1 MDLAHYGV
9 KRKSGRYPWGSG
21 KDPHQHSGDLL
32 STIKD
37 LKAKGLSETEIAKGL
52 GMTTTQLRAQKS
64 IAKNEKRKADVAMV
78 ARLKEKGMSNTAIGR
93 RMGINES
100 SVRALLDPTLK
111 ERAGSTEALA
121 KELKKQVGKDGL
133 LDVGLGVEVNMGV
146 TSTKM
151 KTATAM
157 LEAEGYHVHKVKVT
171 QQTTGK
177 QTEMKV
183 LVPPGMDYK
192 TVLAKRGEIKAPGV
206 NVEDRGRT
214 VYGIEKPA
222 PVSSKRLKV
231 RYGPEGGT
239 DMDGVIEL
247 RRNVKDLSLGGSNY
261 AQVRISVDGT
271 HYLKG
276 MAMYSDDLPKG
287 YDIRFNTNKKPT
299 GNKLDALK
307 PMKDDPAN
315 PFGAVIRKQMHYTDS
330 NGRKKLSSIN
340 IVNDEGTWGDWSKTL
355 SSQFLSKQP
364 VSLAKQQLKAARDKR
379 KAELEEI
386 MSLTNPAV
394 KKKLLQSFA
403 DSVDSDAVDLKAASL
418 PRQASQV
425 ILPVPK
431 MKPTEVYAP
440 NFKHGEKVVLVRHP
454 HGGRF
459 EIPELTVNNKNPHA
473 RKSIGTKVK
482 DAIGIHPKVA
492 ERLSGADFDGDS
504 VLVIPNNSGKVKTAP
519 ALKGLKDFD
528 PKVMYPKYEG
538 MTPMTKKR
546 TQLEMGKIS
555 NLITDMTIAGANQ
568 SEIARAVRHS
578 MVVIDAEKHK
588 LNYKQSEIDNG
599 IDALKKKYQGSST
612 GGAASLISRA
622 GSTAY
627 LPERKP
633 RSASKGGPI
642 DKKTGR
648 KVWEETGRTFNK
660 PIFDKND
667 PEKIVGWKTERSIT
681 KSSKLAETNDA
692 FSLVSK
698 NGSTIETVYANHSNE
713 LKAMANEARKAT
725 LAIPSV
731 RKNPQAA
738 KTYAP
743 EVKSLKA
750 KVNEALRNK
759 PRERQ
764 AQVLADAVVRAKKQA
779 DPTLAKDKER
789 MSKVRRQALAE
800 ARSRTGAG
808 KKPFSITPEEWR
820 AIQEGAISQ
829 AALNKV
835 LELADESVVRE
846 LATPRS
852 QPKVSSSMVSR
863 AKAMSSRGKTAAE
876 IAEALGI
883 STTSVHRALEEG

>member
-1 MDLAHYGV
+1 MDLVHYGV

-37 LKAKGLSETEIAKGL
+37 LKAKGLTETEIAKGL

-64 IAKNEKRKADVAMV
+64 IAKNEKRKADAAMV

-121 KELKKQVGKDGL
+121 KELKKSVGKDGL
-133 LDVGLGVEVNMGV
+133 VDVGLGVETNLGV
-146 TSTKM
+146 TGTKL

-192 TVLAKRGEIKAPGV
+192 TVLARRGEIKAPGV

-214 VYGIEKPA
+214 VYGIEKPTA
-222 PVSSKRLKV
+222 ISSKRLKV

-247 RRNVKDLSLGGSNY
+247 RRGVKDLSLGGSNY
-261 AQVRISVDGT
+261 AQVRISIDGT
-271 HYLKG
+271 HFLKG
-276 MAMYSDDLPKG
+276 MAMYSDDIPKG
-287 YDIRFNTNKKPT
+287 YDIRFNTNKKKT
-299 GNKLDALK
+299 DNKLDALK

-315 PFGAVIRKQMHYTDS
+315 PFGAVIRKQMHYES
-330 NGRKKLSSIN
+330 GGKKKLSGIN

-364 VSLAKQQLKAARDKR
+364 VSLAKQQLQKVRDKR
-379 KAELEEI
+379 KAEFEEI
-386 MSLTNPAV
+386 MALTNPAV

-403 DSVDSDAVDLKAASL
+403 DSCDSDAVDLKAASL

-459 EIPELTVNNKNPHA
+459 EIPELTVNNKDPHA
-473 RKSIGTKVK
+473 RRSIGSKVK

-504 VLVIPNNSGKVKTAP
+504 VLCIPNNSGKVKTSP

-528 PKVMYPKYEG
+528 PKATYPKYKG
-538 MTPMTKKR
+538 MIPMSKER

-555 NLITDMTIAGANQ
+555 NLITDMTIAGATQ

-578 MVVIDAEKHK
+578 MVVIDAHKHE

-599 IDALKKKYQGSST
+599 IGALKKKYQGGTT

-627 LPERKP
+627 LPERKA

-648 KVWEETGRTFNK
+648 KVWEETGRTYKK
-660 PIFDKND
+660 PVFDKND
-667 PEKIVGWKTERSIT
+667 PTKVVEWKTERSIT
-681 KSSKLAETNDA
+681 KSSKLAEAHDA

-698 NGSTIETVYANHSNE
+698 NGSTIETVYANHSNA

-725 LAIPSV
+725 LKIPSV

-738 KTYAP
+738 KSYAP

-750 KVNEALRNK
+750 KINEGLRNK

-764 AQVLADAVVRAKKQA
+764 AQVLADAVVRAKKQD
-779 DPTLAKDKER
+779 DPSLAKDKER

-800 ARSRTGAG
+800 ARARTGAG
-808 KKPFSITPEEWR
+808 KKPFLLTPKEWR
-820 AIQEGAISQ
+820 AIQEGAVSQ
-829 AALNKV
+829 AMLNKV
-835 LELADESVVRE
+835 LEMADETNVRE

-852 QPKVSSSMVSR
+852 TPKISSSMISR

>member
-64 IAKNEKRKADVAMV
+64 IAKNEKRKADAAMV

-121 KELKKQVGKDGL
+121 KALKKSVGKDGL
-133 LDVGLGVEVNMGV
+133 VDVGLGVETNLGV
-146 TSTKM
+146 TGTKL

-192 TVLAKRGEIKAPGV
+192 TVLARRGEIKAPGV

-214 VYGIEKPA
+214 VYGIEKPTA
-222 PVSSKRLKV
+222 ISSKRLKV

-247 RRNVKDLSLGGSNY
+247 RRGVKDLSLGGSNY
-261 AQVRISVDGT
+261 AQVRISIDGT
-271 HYLKG
+271 HFLKG
-276 MAMYSDDLPKG
+276 MAMYSDDIPKG
-287 YDIRFNTNKKPT
+287 YDIRFNTNKKKT
-299 GNKLDALK
+299 DNKLDALK

-315 PFGAVIRKQMHYTDS
+315 PFGAVIRKQMHYES
-330 NGRKKLSSIN
+330 GGKKKLSGIN

-364 VSLAKQQLKAARDKR
+364 VSLAKQQLQKVRDKR
-379 KAELEEI
+379 KAEFEEI
-386 MSLTNPAV
+386 MALTNPAV

-403 DSVDSDAVDLKAASL
+403 DSCDSDAVDLKAASL

-459 EIPELTVNNKNPHA
+459 EIPELTVNNKDPHA
-473 RKSIGTKVK
+473 RRSIGSKVK

-504 VLVIPNNSGKVKTAP
+504 VLCIPNNSGKVKTSP

-528 PKVMYPKYEG
+528 PKATYPKYKG
-538 MTPMTKKR
+538 MTPMSKER

-555 NLITDMTIAGANQ
+555 NLITDMTIAGATQ

-578 MVVIDAEKHK
+578 MVVIDAHKHE

-599 IDALKKKYQGSST
+599 IGALKKKYQGGTT

-627 LPERKP
+627 LPERKA

-648 KVWEETGRTFNK
+648 KVWEETGRTYKK

-667 PEKIVGWKTERSIT
+667 PTKVVEWTTERSIT
-681 KSSKLAETNDA
+681 KSSKLAEAHDA

-698 NGSTIETVYANHSNE
+698 NGSTIETVYANHSNS

-725 LAIPSV
+725 LKIPSV

-738 KTYAP
+738 KAYAP

-750 KVNEALRNK
+750 KINEGLRNK

-779 DPTLAKDKER
+779 DPSLAKDKER
-789 MSKVRRQALAE
+789 MSKIRRQALAE
-800 ARSRTGAG
+800 ARARTGAG
-808 KKPFSITPEEWR
+808 KKPFLLTPKEWR
-820 AIQEGAISQ
+820 AIQEGAVSQ
-829 AALNKV
+829 AMLNKV
-835 LELADESVVRE
+835 LEMADETNVRE

-852 QPKVSSSMVSR
+852 TPKISSSMISR

>member
-64 IAKNEKRKADVAMV
+64 IAKNEKRKADAAMV

-121 KELKKQVGKDGL
+121 KELKKSVGKDGL
-133 LDVGLGVEVNMGV
+133 VDVGLGVETNLGV
-146 TSTKM
+146 TGTKL

-192 TVLAKRGEIKAPGV
+192 TVLARRGEIKAPGV

-214 VYGIEKPA
+214 VYGIEKPTA
-222 PVSSKRLKV
+222 ISSKRLKV

-247 RRNVKDLSLGGSNY
+247 RRGVKDLSLGGSNY
-261 AQVRISVDGT
+261 AQVRISIDGT
-271 HYLKG
+271 HFLKG
-276 MAMYSDDLPKG
+276 MAMYSDDIPKG
-287 YDIRFNTNKKPT
+287 YDIRFNTNKKKT
-299 GNKLDALK
+299 DNKLDALK

-315 PFGAVIRKQMHYTDS
+315 PFGAVIRKQMHYES
-330 NGRKKLSSIN
+330 GGKKKLSGIN

-364 VSLAKQQLKAARDKR
+364 VSLAKQQLQKVRDKR
-379 KAELEEI
+379 KAEFEEI
-386 MSLTNPAV
+386 MALTNPAV

-403 DSVDSDAVDLKAASL
+403 DSCDSDAVDLKAASL

-459 EIPELTVNNKNPHA
+459 EIPELTVNNKDPHA
-473 RKSIGTKVK
+473 RRSIGTKVK

-504 VLVIPNNSGKVKTAP
+504 VLCIPNNSGKVKTSP

-528 PKVMYPKYEG
+528 PKASYPKYKG
-538 MTPMTKKR
+538 MIPMSKER

-555 NLITDMTIAGANQ
+555 NLITDMTIAGATQ

-578 MVVIDAEKHK
+578 MVVIDAHKHE

-599 IDALKKKYQGSST
+599 IGALKKKYQGGTT

-627 LPERKP
+627 LPERKA

-648 KVWEETGRTFNK
+648 KVWEETGRTYKK
-660 PIFDKND
+660 PVFDKND
-667 PEKIVGWKTERSIT
+667 PTKVVEWKTERSIT
-681 KSSKLAETNDA
+681 KSSKLAETHDA

-698 NGSTIETVYANHSNE
+698 NGSTIETVYANHSNA

-725 LAIPSV
+725 LKIPSV

-738 KTYAP
+738 KAYAP

-750 KVNEALRNK
+750 KINEGLGSK

-779 DPTLAKDKER
+779 DPSLAKDKER

-800 ARSRTGAG
+800 ARARTGAG
-808 KKPFSITPEEWR
+808 KKPFLLTPKEWR
-820 AIQEGAISQ
+820 AIQEGAVSQ
-829 AALNKV
+829 AMLNKV
-835 LELADESVVRE
+835 LEMANETNVRE

-852 QPKVSSSMVSR
+852 TPKISSSMISR

>member
-64 IAKNEKRKADVAMV
+64 IAKNEKRKADAAMV

-121 KELKKQVGKDGL
+121 KELKKSVGKDGL
-133 LDVGLGVEVNMGV
+133 VDVGLGVETNLGV
-146 TSTKM
+146 TGTKL

-192 TVLAKRGEIKAPGV
+192 TVLARRGEIKAPGV

-214 VYGIEKPA
+214 VYGIEKPT
-222 PVSSKRLKV
+222 PISSKRLKV

-247 RRNVKDLSLGGSNY
+247 RRGVKDLSLGGSNY
-261 AQVRISVDGT
+261 AQVRISIDGT
-271 HYLKG
+271 HFLKG
-276 MAMYSDDLPKG
+276 MAMYSDDIPKG
-287 YDIRFNTNKKPT
+287 YDIRFNTNKKKT
-299 GNKLDALK
+299 DNKLDALK

-315 PFGAVIRKQMHYTDS
+315 PFGAVIRKQMHYES
-330 NGRKKLSSIN
+330 GGKKKLSGIN

-364 VSLAKQQLKAARDKR
+364 VSLAKQQLQKVRDKR
-379 KAELEEI
+379 KAEFEEI
-386 MSLTNPAV
+386 MALTNPAV

-403 DSVDSDAVDLKAASL
+403 DSCDSDAVDLKAASL

-459 EIPELTVNNKNPHA
+459 EIPELTVNNKDPHA
-473 RKSIGTKVK
+473 RRSIGSKVK

-504 VLVIPNNSGKVKTAP
+504 VLCIPNNSGKVKTSP

-528 PKVMYPKYEG
+528 PKATYPKYKG
-538 MTPMTKKR
+538 MVPMSKER

-555 NLITDMTIAGANQ
+555 NLITDMTIAGATQ

-578 MVVIDAEKHK
+578 MVVIDAHKHE

-599 IDALKKKYQGSST
+599 IGALKKKYQGGTT

-627 LPERKP
+627 LPERKA

-648 KVWEETGRTFNK
+648 KVWEETGRTYKK

-667 PEKIVGWKTERSIT
+667 PTKVVEWKTERSIT
-681 KSSKLAETNDA
+681 KSSKLAEAHDA

-698 NGSTIETVYANHSNE
+698 NGSTIETVYANHSNA

-725 LAIPSV
+725 LKIPSV

-738 KTYAP
+738 KAYAP

-750 KVNEALRNK
+750 KINEGLRNK

-779 DPTLAKDKER
+779 DPSLAKDKER

-800 ARSRTGAG
+800 ARARTGAG
-808 KKPFSITPEEWR
+808 KKPFLLTPKEWR
-820 AIQEGAISQ
+820 AIQEGAVSQ
-829 AALNKV
+829 AMLNKV
-835 LELADESVVRE
+835 LEMADETNVRE

-852 QPKVSSSMVSR
+852 TPKISSSMISR

>member
-157 LEAEGYHVHKVKVT
+157 LEAEGYHVHKVKVQ

-177 QTEMKV
+177 FTEMKV

-206 NVEDRGRT
+206 NIEDRGRT
-214 VYGIEKPA
+214 VYGIEKPTA
-222 PVSSKRLKV
+222 VSSKRLKV
-231 RYGPEGGT
+231 RYGNEGGS

-261 AQVRISVDGT
+261 AQVRISIDGT
-271 HYLKG
+271 HFLKG

-315 PFGAVIRKQMHYTDS
+315 PFGAVIRRQMHYES
-330 NGRKKLSSIN
+330 NGKKKLSAIN

-379 KAELEEI
+379 KAEFEEI
-386 MSLTNPAV
+386 MALTNPSV

-431 MKPTEVYAP
+431 MKTTEVYAP

-473 RKSIGTKVK
+473 RKAIGTKVK

-504 VLVIPNNSGKVKTAP
+504 VLVIPNNSGKVKTSP
-519 ALKGLKDFD
+519 ALKGLNGFD
-528 PKVMYPKYEG
+528 PKVMYPEYPG
-538 MTPMTKKR
+538 MKLMTSKQ
-546 TQLEMGKIS
+546 TQLKMGEVS
-555 NLITDMTIAGANQ
+555 NLITDMTIKGATQ

-578 MVVIDAEKHK
+578 MVVIDAEKHH

-599 IDALKKKYQGSST
+599 IAALKKKYQGRANA
-612 GGAASLISRA
+612 GAATLISRA
-622 GSTAY
+622 SSKVY
-627 LPERKP
+627 VPDRKP
-633 RSASKGGPI
+633 RSASKGGGI

-648 KVWEETGRTFNK
+648 KIWEETGKTYKK
-660 PIFDKND
+660 PVFGEDG
-667 PEKIVGWKTERSIT
+667 ETIVGWKTEKSIL
-681 KSSKLAETNDA
+681 KSKKLAETNNA

-698 NGSTIETVYANHSNE
+698 DGSTIETVYADHSNA

-725 LAIPSV
+725 LSIPSV

-764 AQVLADAVVRAKKQA
+764 AQVLADAVVRAKKQD

-789 MSKVRRQALAE
+789 LKKVRRQALAE

-808 KKPFSITPEEWR
+808 KKPFSITPREWR
-820 AIQEGAISQ
+820 AIQEGAVSQ

-846 LATPRS
+846 LATPRA
-852 QPKVSSSMVSR
+852 QPKISSSMVSR

>member
-32 STIKD
+32 SAIKD

-157 LEAEGYHVHKVKVT
+157 LEAEGYHVHKVKVQ

-177 QTEMKV
+177 FTEMKV

-206 NVEDRGRT
+206 NIEDRGRT
-214 VYGIEKPA
+214 VYGIEKPTA
-222 PVSSKRLKV
+222 VSSKRLKV
-231 RYGPEGGT
+231 RYGNEGGA

-261 AQVRISVDGT
+261 AQVRISIDGT
-271 HYLKG
+271 HFLKG

-315 PFGAVIRKQMHYTDS
+315 PFGAVIRRQMHYES
-330 NGRKKLSSIN
+330 NGKKKLSAIN

-379 KAELEEI
+379 KAEFEEI
-386 MSLTNPAV
+386 MALTNPSV

-431 MKPTEVYAP
+431 MKTTEVYAP

-473 RKSIGTKVK
+473 RKTIGTKVK

-504 VLVIPNNSGKVKTAP
+504 VLVIPNNSGKVKTSP
-519 ALKGLKDFD
+519 ALKGLNGFD
-528 PKVMYPKYEG
+528 PKAMYPEYPG
-538 MTPMTKKR
+538 MKRMTSKQ
-546 TQLEMGKIS
+546 TQLKMGEVS
-555 NLITDMTIAGANQ
+555 NLITDMTIKGATQ

-578 MVVIDAEKHK
+578 MVVIDAEKHH

-599 IDALKKKYQGSST
+599 IAALKKKYQGRANA
-612 GGAASLISRA
+612 GAATLISRA
-622 GSTAY
+622 SSKVY
-627 LPERKP
+627 VPDRKP
-633 RSASKGGPI
+633 RSASKGGGI

-648 KVWEETGRTFNK
+648 KVWEETGKTYNK
-660 PIFDKND
+660 PVFGEDG
-667 PEKIVGWKTERSIT
+667 ETIVGWKTEKSIL
-681 KSSKLAETNDA
+681 KSKKLAETHDA

-698 NGSTIETVYANHSNE
+698 DGSTIETVYANHSNE

-725 LAIPSV
+725 LTIPSV

-779 DPTLAKDKER
+779 DPTLVKDKER
-789 MSKVRRQALAE
+789 IKKVRRQALAE

-808 KKPFSITPEEWR
+808 KKPFSITPQEWR

>member
-37 LKAKGLSETEIAKGL
+37 LKANGLSETEIAKGL

-64 IAKNEKRKADVAMV
+64 IAKNEKRKADAAMV

-100 SVRALLDPTLK
+100 SVRALLDPALK

-121 KELKKQVGKDGL
+121 KELKKSVGKDGL
-133 LDVGLGVEVNMGV
+133 VDVGLGVETNLGV
-146 TSTKM
+146 TGTKL

-192 TVLAKRGEIKAPGV
+192 TVLARRGEIKAPGV

-214 VYGIEKPA
+214 VYGIEKPTA
-222 PVSSKRLKV
+222 ISSNRLKV

-239 DMDGVIEL
+239 DMDGIIEL
-247 RRNVKDLSLGGSNY
+247 RRGVKDLSLGGSNY
-261 AQVRISVDGT
+261 AQVRISIDGT
-271 HYLKG
+271 HFLKG
-276 MAMYSDDLPKG
+276 MAMYSDDIPKG
-287 YDIRFNTNKKPT
+287 YDIRFNTNKKKT
-299 GNKLDALK
+299 DNKLDALK

-315 PFGAVIRKQMHYTDS
+315 PFGAVIRKQMHYES
-330 NGRKKLSSIN
+330 GGKKKLSGIN

-364 VSLAKQQLKAARDKR
+364 VSLAKQQLQKVRDKR
-379 KAELEEI
+379 KAEFEEI
-386 MSLTNPAV
+386 MALTNPAV

-403 DSVDSDAVDLKAASL
+403 DSCDSDAVDLKAASL

-459 EIPELTVNNKNPHA
+459 EIPELTVNNKDPHA
-473 RKSIGTKVK
+473 RRSIGSKVK

-504 VLVIPNNSGKVKTAP
+504 VLCIPNNSGKVKTSP

-528 PKVMYPKYEG
+528 PKAMYPKYKG
-538 MTPMTKKR
+538 MTPMSKER

-555 NLITDMTIAGANQ
+555 NLITDMTIAGATQ

-578 MVVIDAEKHK
+578 MVVIDAHKHE

-599 IDALKKKYQGSST
+599 IGALKKKYQGGTT

-622 GSTAY
+622 GSTVY
-627 LPERKP
+627 LPERKA

-642 DKKTGR
+642 DKKTGH
-648 KVWEETGRTFNK
+648 KVWEETGRTYNK

-667 PEKIVGWKTERSIT
+667 PTKVVEWKTERSIT
-681 KSSKLAETNDA
+681 KSSKLAETHDA

-698 NGSTIETVYANHSNE
+698 NGSTIETVYANHSNS

-725 LAIPSV
+725 LKIPSV

-743 EVKSLKA
+743 EVKALKA
-750 KVNEALRNK
+750 KINEGLRNK

-779 DPTLAKDKER
+779 DPSLAKDKER

-800 ARSRTGAG
+800 ARARTGAG
-808 KKPFSITPEEWR
+808 KKPFLITPKEWR
-820 AIQEGAISQ
+820 AIQEGATSQ
-829 AALNKV
+829 AMLNKV
-835 LELADESVVRE
+835 LEMADETNVRE

-852 QPKVSSSMVSR
+852 TPKISSSMISR

>member
-64 IAKNEKRKADVAMV
+64 IAKNEKRKADAAMV

-93 RMGINES
+93 RMGINEC

-121 KELKKQVGKDGL
+121 KELKKSVGKDGL
-133 LDVGLGVEVNMGV
+133 VDVGLGVETNLGV
-146 TSTKM
+146 TGTKL

-192 TVLAKRGEIKAPGV
+192 TVLARRGEIKAPGV

-214 VYGIEKPA
+214 VYGIEKPTA
-222 PVSSKRLKV
+222 ISSKRLKV

-247 RRNVKDLSLGGSNY
+247 RRGVKDLSLGGSNY
-261 AQVRISVDGT
+261 AQVRISIDGT
-271 HYLKG
+271 HFLKG
-276 MAMYSDDLPKG
+276 MAMYSDDIPKG
-287 YDIRFNTNKKPT
+287 YDIRFNTNKKKT
-299 GNKLDALK
+299 DNKLDALK

-315 PFGAVIRKQMHYTDS
+315 PFGAVIRKQMHYES
-330 NGRKKLSSIN
+330 GGKKKLSGIN

-364 VSLAKQQLKAARDKR
+364 VSLAKQQLQKVRDKR
-379 KAELEEI
+379 KAEFEEI
-386 MSLTNPAV
+386 MALTNPAV

-403 DSVDSDAVDLKAASL
+403 DSCDSDAVDLKAASL

-459 EIPELTVNNKNPHA
+459 EIPELTVNNKDPHA
-473 RKSIGTKVK
+473 RRSIGSKVK

-504 VLVIPNNSGKVKTAP
+504 VLCIPNNSGKVKTSP

-528 PKVMYPKYEG
+528 PKAMYPKYKG
-538 MTPMTKKR
+538 MTPMSKER

-555 NLITDMTIAGANQ
+555 NLITDMTIAGATQ

-578 MVVIDAEKHK
+578 MVVIDAHKHE

-599 IDALKKKYQGSST
+599 IGALKKKYQGGTT

-627 LPERKP
+627 LPERKA

-648 KVWEETGRTFNK
+648 KVWEETGRTYKK

-667 PEKIVGWKTERSIT
+667 PTKVVEWKTERSIT
-681 KSSKLAETNDA
+681 KSSKLAETHDA

-698 NGSTIETVYANHSNE
+698 NGSTIETVYANHSNS

-725 LAIPSV
+725 LKIPSV

-743 EVKSLKA
+743 EVKALKA
-750 KVNEALRNK
+750 KINEGLRNK

-779 DPTLAKDKER
+779 DPSLTKDKER

-800 ARSRTGAG
+800 ARARTGAG
-808 KKPFSITPEEWR
+808 KKPFLLTPKEWR
-820 AIQEGAISQ
+820 AIQEGAVSQ
-829 AALNKV
+829 AMLNKV
-835 LELADESVVRE
+835 LEMADETNVRE

-852 QPKVSSSMVSR
+852 TPKISSSMISR

>member
-64 IAKNEKRKADVAMV
+64 IAKNEKRKADAAMV

-121 KELKKQVGKDGL
+121 KELKKSVGKDGL
-133 LDVGLGVEVNMGV
+133 VDVGLGVETNLGV
-146 TSTKM
+146 TGTKL

-192 TVLAKRGEIKAPGV
+192 TVLARRGEIKAPGV

-214 VYGIEKPA
+214 VYGIEKPTA
-222 PVSSKRLKV
+222 ISSKRLKV

-247 RRNVKDLSLGGSNY
+247 RRGVKDLSLGGSNY
-261 AQVRISVDGT
+261 AQVRISIDGT
-271 HYLKG
+271 HFLKG
-276 MAMYSDDLPKG
+276 MAMYSDDIPKG
-287 YDIRFNTNKKPT
+287 YDIRFNTNKKKT
-299 GNKLDALK
+299 DNKLDALK

-315 PFGAVIRKQMHYTDS
+315 PFGAVIRKQMHYES
-330 NGRKKLSSIN
+330 GGKKKLSGIN

-364 VSLAKQQLKAARDKR
+364 VSLAKQQLQKVRDKR
-379 KAELEEI
+379 KAEFEEI
-386 MSLTNPAV
+386 MALTNPAV

-403 DSVDSDAVDLKAASL
+403 DSCDSDAVDLKAASL

-459 EIPELTVNNKNPHA
+459 EIPELTVNNKDPHA
-473 RKSIGTKVK
+473 RRSIGSKVK

-504 VLVIPNNSGKVKTAP
+504 VLCIPNNSGKVKTSP

-528 PKVMYPKYEG
+528 PKASYPKYKG
-538 MTPMTKKR
+538 MTPMSKER

-555 NLITDMTIAGANQ
+555 NLITDMTIAGATQ

-578 MVVIDAEKHK
+578 MVVIDAHKHE

-599 IDALKKKYQGSST
+599 IGALKKKYQGGTT

-627 LPERKP
+627 LPERKA

-648 KVWEETGRTFNK
+648 KVWEETGRTYKK
-660 PIFDKND
+660 PVFDKND
-667 PEKIVGWKTERSIT
+667 PTKVVEWKTERSIT
-681 KSSKLAETNDA
+681 KSSKLAETHDA

-698 NGSTIETVYANHSNE
+698 NGSTIETVYANHSNS

-725 LAIPSV
+725 LKIPSV

-738 KTYAP
+738 KAYAP

-750 KVNEALRNK
+750 KINEGLRNK

-779 DPTLAKDKER
+779 DPSLAKDKER

-800 ARSRTGAG
+800 ARARTGAG
-808 KKPFSITPEEWR
+808 KKPFLLTPKEWR
-820 AIQEGAISQ
+820 AIQEGAVSQ
-829 AALNKV
+829 AMLNKV
-835 LELADESVVRE
+835 LEMADETNVRE

-852 QPKVSSSMVSR
+852 TPKISSSMIGR

>member
-64 IAKNEKRKADVAMV
+64 IAKNEKRKADAAMV

-121 KELKKQVGKDGL
+121 KELKKSVGKDGL
-133 LDVGLGVEVNMGV
+133 VDVGLGVETNLGV
-146 TSTKM
+146 TGTKL

-192 TVLAKRGEIKAPGV
+192 TVLARRGEIKAPGV

-214 VYGIEKPA
+214 VYGIEKPTA
-222 PVSSKRLKV
+222 ISSKRLKV

-247 RRNVKDLSLGGSNY
+247 RRGVKDLSLGGSNY
-261 AQVRISVDGT
+261 AQVRISIDGT
-271 HYLKG
+271 HFLKG
-276 MAMYSDDLPKG
+276 MAMYSDDIPKG
-287 YDIRFNTNKKPT
+287 YDIRFNTNKKKT
-299 GNKLDALK
+299 DNKLDALK

-315 PFGAVIRKQMHYTDS
+315 PFGAVIRKQMHYES
-330 NGRKKLSSIN
+330 GGKKKLSGIN

-364 VSLAKQQLKAARDKR
+364 VSLAKQQLQKIRDKR
-379 KAELEEI
+379 KAEFEEI
-386 MSLTNPAV
+386 MALTNPAV

-403 DSVDSDAVDLKAASL
+403 DSCDSDAVDLKAASL

-459 EIPELTVNNKNPHA
+459 EIPELTVNNKDPHA
-473 RKSIGTKVK
+473 RRSIGSKVK

-504 VLVIPNNSGKVKTAP
+504 VLCIPNNSGKVKTSP

-528 PKVMYPKYEG
+528 PKARYPKYKG
-538 MTPMTKKR
+538 MIPMSKER

-555 NLITDMTIAGANQ
+555 NLITDMTIAGATQ

-578 MVVIDAEKHK
+578 MVVIDAHKHE

-599 IDALKKKYQGSST
+599 IAALKKKYQGGST

-627 LPERKP
+627 LPERKA

-648 KVWEETGRTFNK
+648 KVWEETGRTYKK

-667 PEKIVGWKTERSIT
+667 PTKVVEWKTERSIT
-681 KSSKLAETNDA
+681 KSSKLAETHDA

-698 NGSTIETVYANHSNE
+698 NGSTIETVYANHSNS

-725 LAIPSV
+725 LKIPSV

-743 EVKSLKA
+743 EVKALKA
-750 KVNEALRNK
+750 KINEGLRNK

-800 ARSRTGAG
+800 ARARTGAG
-808 KKPFSITPEEWR
+808 KKPFLITPKEWR

-829 AALNKV
+829 AMLNKV
-835 LELADESVVRE
+835 LEMADETNVRE

-852 QPKVSSSMVSR
+852 TPKISSSMISR

>member
-64 IAKNEKRKADVAMV
+64 IAKNEKRKADAAMV

-121 KELKKQVGKDGL
+121 KELKKSVGKDGL
-133 LDVGLGVEVNMGV
+133 VDVGLGVETNLGV
-146 TSTKM
+146 TGTKL

-192 TVLAKRGEIKAPGV
+192 TVLARRGEIKAPGV

-214 VYGIEKPA
+214 VYGIEKPTA
-222 PVSSKRLKV
+222 ISSKRLKV

-247 RRNVKDLSLGGSNY
+247 RRGVKDLSLGGSNY
-261 AQVRISVDGT
+261 AQVRISIDGT
-271 HYLKG
+271 HFLKG
-276 MAMYSDDLPKG
+276 MAMYSDDIPKG
-287 YDIRFNTNKKPT
+287 YDIRFNTNKKKT
-299 GNKLDALK
+299 DNKLDALK

-315 PFGAVIRKQMHYTDS
+315 PFGAVIRKQMHYES
-330 NGRKKLSSIN
+330 GGKKKLSGIN

-364 VSLAKQQLKAARDKR
+364 VSLAKQQLQKVRDKR
-379 KAELEEI
+379 KAEFEEI
-386 MSLTNPAV
+386 MALTNPAV

-403 DSVDSDAVDLKAASL
+403 DSCDSDAVDLKAASL

-459 EIPELTVNNKNPHA
+459 EIPELTVNNKDPHA
-473 RKSIGTKVK
+473 RRSIGSKVK

-504 VLVIPNNSGKVKTAP
+504 VLCIPNNSGKVKTSP

-528 PKVMYPKYEG
+528 PKATYPKYKG
-538 MTPMTKKR
+538 MIPMSKER

-555 NLITDMTIAGANQ
+555 NLITDMTIAGATQ

-578 MVVIDAEKHK
+578 MVVIDAHKHE

-599 IDALKKKYQGSST
+599 IGALKKKYQGGTT

-627 LPERKP
+627 LPERKA

-648 KVWEETGRTFNK
+648 KVWEETGRTYKK

-667 PEKIVGWKTERSIT
+667 PTKVVEWKTERSIT
-681 KSSKLAETNDA
+681 KSSKLAEAHDA

-698 NGSTIETVYANHSNE
+698 NGSTIETVYANHSNS

-725 LAIPSV
+725 LTIPSV

-738 KTYAP
+738 KAYAP

-750 KVNEALRNK
+750 KINEGLRNK

-779 DPTLAKDKER
+779 DPSLAKDKER

-800 ARSRTGAG
+800 ARARTGAG
-808 KKPFSITPEEWR
+808 KKPFLLTPKEWR
-820 AIQEGAISQ
+820 AIQEGAVSQ
-829 AALNKV
+829 AMLNKV
-835 LELADESVVRE
+835 LEMADENNIRE

-852 QPKVSSSMVSR
+852 TPKISSSMISR

>member
-32 STIKD
+32 STIKE

-151 KTATAM
+151 KTATTM

-206 NVEDRGRT
+206 NIEDGGRT
-214 VYGIEKPA
+214 VYGIEKPVA
-222 PVSSKRLKV
+222 VSSKRLKV

-239 DMDGVIEL
+239 DMDGVIEV
-247 RRNVKDLSLGGSNY
+247 RRGVKDLSLGSSNY

-276 MAMYSDDLPKG
+276 MAMYSDDIPKG
-287 YDIRFNTNKKPT
+287 YDLRFNTNKKPT

-307 PMKDDPAN
+307 KQTGDPAN
-315 PFGAVIRKQMHYTDS
+315 PFGSVIRKQLHYTDS
-330 NGRKKLSSIN
+330 NGKKKLSAMN

-364 VSLAKQQLKAARDKR
+364 VSLAKEQLKKVRDKR
-379 KAELEEI
+379 KAEFEEI
-386 MSLTNPAV
+386 MALTNPSV

-403 DSVDSDAVDLKAASL
+403 DSVDSDAVDLKAAAL

-431 MKPTEVYAP
+431 MKTTEVYAP

-473 RKSIGTKVK
+473 RKAIGTKVK

-504 VLVIPNNSGKVKTAP
+504 VLCIPNNSGKVKTSP

-528 PKVMYPKYEG
+528 PKAMYPGYEG
-538 MTPMTKKR
+538 MPEMSDKNK
-546 TQLEMGKIS
+546 QLKMGEVS
-555 NLITDMTIAGANQ
+555 NLITDMTIKGATQ

-578 MVVIDAEKHK
+578 MVVIDAQKHN

-599 IDALKKKYQGSST
+599 IPALKKKYQGKSN
-612 GGAASLISRA
+612 GGASTLISRA

-627 LPERKP
+627 LPDRKA

-642 DKKTGR
+642 DKRTGK
-648 KVWEETGRTFNK
+648 KVWEETGKTYKK
-660 PIFDKND
+660 PILDK
-667 PEKIVGWKTERSIT
+667 ETGETIGWKTEKSIV
-681 KSSKLAETNDA
+681 KSKKLAETDDA
-692 FSLVSK
+692 LSLVSK
-698 NGSTIETVYANHSNE
+698 DGSTIETVYANHSNE
-713 LKAMANEARKAT
+713 LKAMANAARKAT

-738 KTYAP
+738 KAYAP

-759 PRERQ
+759 PKERQ

-779 DPTLAKDKER
+779 DPSLAKDKER
-789 MSKVRRQALAE
+789 LSKVRRQALAE

-808 KKPFSITPEEWR
+808 KKPFVITPREWR
-820 AIQEGAISQ
+820 AIQEGAVSQ

-846 LATPRS
+846 LATPRA
-852 QPKVSSSMVSR
+852 QPKISSSMVSR

>member
-21 KDPHQHSGDLL
+21 KDPRQHSGDLL

-64 IAKNEKRKADVAMV
+64 IAKNEKRKADAAMV

-121 KELKKQVGKDGL
+121 KELKKSVGKDGL
-133 LDVGLGVEVNMGV
+133 VDVGLGVETNLGV
-146 TSTKM
+146 TGTKL

-192 TVLAKRGEIKAPGV
+192 TVLARRGEIKAPGV

-214 VYGIEKPA
+214 VYGIEKPTA
-222 PVSSKRLKV
+222 ISSKRLKV

-247 RRNVKDLSLGGSNY
+247 RRGVKDLSLGGSNY
-261 AQVRISVDGT
+261 AQVRISIDGT
-271 HYLKG
+271 HFLKG
-276 MAMYSDDLPKG
+276 MAMYSDDIPKG
-287 YDIRFNTNKKPT
+287 YDIRFNTNKKKT
-299 GNKLDALK
+299 DNKLDALK

-315 PFGAVIRKQMHYTDS
+315 PFGAVIRKQMHYES
-330 NGRKKLSSIN
+330 GGKKKLSGIN

-364 VSLAKQQLKAARDKR
+364 VSLAKQQLQKVRDKR
-379 KAELEEI
+379 KAEFEEI
-386 MSLTNPAV
+386 MALTNPAV

-403 DSVDSDAVDLKAASL
+403 DSCDSDAVDLKAASL

-459 EIPELTVNNKNPHA
+459 EIPELTVNNKDPHA
-473 RKSIGTKVK
+473 RRSIGSKVK

-504 VLVIPNNSGKVKTAP
+504 VLCIPNNSGKVKTSP

-528 PKVMYPKYEG
+528 PKAMYPKYKG
-538 MTPMTKKR
+538 MTPMSKER

-555 NLITDMTIAGANQ
+555 NLITDMTIAGATQ

-578 MVVIDAEKHK
+578 MVVIDAHKHE

-599 IDALKKKYQGSST
+599 IGALKKKYQGGTT

-627 LPERKP
+627 LPERKA

-648 KVWEETGRTFNK
+648 KVWEETGRTYKK
-660 PIFDKND
+660 PVFDKND
-667 PEKIVGWKTERSIT
+667 PTKVVEWKTERSIT
-681 KSSKLAETNDA
+681 KSSKLAETHDA

-698 NGSTIETVYANHSNE
+698 NGSTIETVYANHSNS

-725 LAIPSV
+725 LKIPSV

-738 KTYAP
+738 KAYAP

-750 KVNEALRNK
+750 KINEGLRNK

-779 DPTLAKDKER
+779 DPSLAKDKER

-800 ARSRTGAG
+800 ARARTGAG
-808 KKPFSITPEEWR
+808 KKPFLLTPKEWR
-820 AIQEGAISQ
+820 AIQEGAVSQ
-829 AALNKV
+829 AMLNKV
-835 LELADESVVRE
+835 LEMADETNVRE

-852 QPKVSSSMVSR
+852 TPKISSSMISR

>member
-64 IAKNEKRKADVAMV
+64 IAKNEKRKADAAMV

-121 KELKKQVGKDGL
+121 KELKKSVGKDGL
-133 LDVGLGVEVNMGV
+133 VDVGLGVETNLGV
-146 TSTKM
+146 TGTKL

-192 TVLAKRGEIKAPGV
+192 TVLARRGEIKAPGV

-214 VYGIEKPA
+214 AYGIEKPTA
-222 PVSSKRLKV
+222 ISSKRLKV

-247 RRNVKDLSLGGSNY
+247 RRGVKDLSLGGSNY
-261 AQVRISVDGT
+261 AQVRISIDGT
-271 HYLKG
+271 HFLKG
-276 MAMYSDDLPKG
+276 MAMYSDDIPKG
-287 YDIRFNTNKKPT
+287 YDIRFNTNKKKT
-299 GNKLDALK
+299 DNKLDALK

-315 PFGAVIRKQMHYTDS
+315 PFGAVIRKQMHYEA
-330 NGRKKLSSIN
+330 GGKKKLSGIN

-364 VSLAKQQLKAARDKR
+364 VSLAKQQLQKVRDKR
-379 KAELEEI
+379 KAEFEEI
-386 MSLTNPAV
+386 MALTNPAV

-403 DSVDSDAVDLKAASL
+403 DSCDSDAVDLKAASL

-459 EIPELTVNNKNPHA
+459 EIPELTVNNKDPHA
-473 RKSIGTKVK
+473 RRSIGSKVK

-504 VLVIPNNSGKVKTAP
+504 VLCIPNNSGKVKTSP

-528 PKVMYPKYEG
+528 PKVMYPKYKG
-538 MTPMTKKR
+538 MTPMSKER

-555 NLITDMTIAGANQ
+555 NLITDMTIAGATQ

-578 MVVIDAEKHK
+578 MVVIDAHKHE

-599 IDALKKKYQGSST
+599 IGALKKKYQGGTT

-627 LPERKP
+627 LPERKA

-648 KVWEETGRTFNK
+648 KVWEETGRTYKK
-660 PIFDKND
+660 PVFDKND
-667 PEKIVGWKTERSIT
+667 PTKVVEWKTERSIT
-681 KSSKLAETNDA
+681 KSSKLAETHDA

-698 NGSTIETVYANHSNE
+698 NGSTIETVYANHSNS

-725 LAIPSV
+725 LKIPSV

-738 KTYAP
+738 KAYAP

-750 KVNEALRNK
+750 KINEGLRNK

-779 DPTLAKDKER
+779 DPSLAKDKER

-800 ARSRTGAG
+800 ARARTGAG
-808 KKPFSITPEEWR
+808 KKPFLLTPKEWR
-820 AIQEGAISQ
+820 AIQEGAVSQ
-829 AALNKV
+829 AMLNKV
-835 LELADESVVRE
+835 LEMADETNVRE

-852 QPKVSSSMVSR
+852 TPKISSSMISR

>member
-64 IAKNEKRKADVAMV
+64 IAKNEKRKADAAMA

-121 KELKKQVGKDGL
+121 KELKKSVGKDGL
-133 LDVGLGVEVNMGV
+133 VDVGLGVETNLGV
-146 TSTKM
+146 TGTKL
-151 KTATAM
+151 KTATSM

-192 TVLAKRGEIKAPGV
+192 TVLARRGEIKAPGV

-214 VYGIEKPA
+214 VYGIEKPTA
-222 PVSSKRLKV
+222 ISSKRLKV

-247 RRNVKDLSLGGSNY
+247 RRGVKDLSLGGSNY
-261 AQVRISVDGT
+261 AQVRISIDGT
-271 HYLKG
+271 HFLKG
-276 MAMYSDDLPKG
+276 MAMYSDDIPKG
-287 YDIRFNTNKKPT
+287 YDIRFNTNKKKT
-299 GNKLDALK
+299 DNKLDALK

-315 PFGAVIRKQMHYTDS
+315 PFGAVIRKQMHYES
-330 NGRKKLSSIN
+330 GGKKKLSGIN

-364 VSLAKQQLKAARDKR
+364 VSLAKQQLQKVRDKR
-379 KAELEEI
+379 KAEFEEI
-386 MSLTNPAV
+386 MALTNPAV

-403 DSVDSDAVDLKAASL
+403 DSCDSDAVDLKAASL

-459 EIPELTVNNKNPHA
+459 EIPELTVNNKDPHA
-473 RKSIGTKVK
+473 RRSIGSKVK

-504 VLVIPNNSGKVKTAP
+504 VLCIPNNSGKVKTSP

-528 PKVMYPKYEG
+528 PKASYPKYKG
-538 MTPMTKKR
+538 MTPMSKER

-555 NLITDMTIAGANQ
+555 NLITDMTIAGATQ

-578 MVVIDAEKHK
+578 MVVIDAHKHE

-599 IDALKKKYQGSST
+599 IGALKKKYQGGTT

-627 LPERKP
+627 LPERKA

-648 KVWEETGRTFNK
+648 KVWEETGRTYKK
-660 PIFDKND
+660 PVFDKND
-667 PEKIVGWKTERSIT
+667 PTKVVEWKTERSIT
-681 KSSKLAETNDA
+681 KSSKLAEAHDA

-698 NGSTIETVYANHSNE
+698 NGSTIETVYANHSNS

-725 LAIPSV
+725 LKIPSV

-738 KTYAP
+738 KAYAP

-750 KVNEALRNK
+750 KINEGLRNK

-779 DPTLAKDKER
+779 DPSLAKDKER

-800 ARSRTGAG
+800 ARARTGAG
-808 KKPFSITPEEWR
+808 KKPFLLTPKEWR
-820 AIQEGAISQ
+820 AIQEGAVSQ
-829 AALNKV
+829 AMLNKV
-835 LELADESVVRE
+835 LEMADETNVRE

-852 QPKVSSSMVSR
+852 TPKISSSMISR

>member
-64 IAKNEKRKADVAMV
+64 IAKNEKRKADAAMV

-121 KELKKQVGKDGL
+121 KELKKSVGKDGL
-133 LDVGLGVEVNMGV
+133 VDVGLGVETNLGV
-146 TSTKM
+146 TGTKL

-192 TVLAKRGEIKAPGV
+192 TVLARRGEIKAPGV

-214 VYGIEKPA
+214 VYGIEKPTA
-222 PVSSKRLKV
+222 ISSKRLKV

-247 RRNVKDLSLGGSNY
+247 RRGVKDLSLGGSNY
-261 AQVRISVDGT
+261 AQVRISIDGT
-271 HYLKG
+271 HFLKG
-276 MAMYSDDLPKG
+276 MAMYSDDIPKG
-287 YDIRFNTNKKPT
+287 YDIRFNTNKKKT
-299 GNKLDALK
+299 DNKLDALK

-315 PFGAVIRKQMHYTDS
+315 PFGAVIRKQMHYES
-330 NGRKKLSSIN
+330 GGKKKLSGIN

-364 VSLAKQQLKAARDKR
+364 VSLAKQQLQKVRDKR
-379 KAELEEI
+379 KAEFEEI
-386 MSLTNPAV
+386 MALTNPAV

-403 DSVDSDAVDLKAASL
+403 DSCDSDAVDLKAASL

-459 EIPELTVNNKNPHA
+459 EIPELTVNNKDPHA
-473 RKSIGTKVK
+473 RRSIGSKVK

-504 VLVIPNNSGKVKTAP
+504 VLCIPNNSGKVKTSP

-528 PKVMYPKYEG
+528 PKASYPKYKG
-538 MTPMTKKR
+538 MIPMSKER

-555 NLITDMTIAGANQ
+555 NLITDMTIAGATQ

-578 MVVIDAEKHK
+578 MVVIDAHKHE

-599 IDALKKKYQGSST
+599 IGALKKKYQGGTT

-627 LPERKP
+627 LPERKA

-648 KVWEETGRTFNK
+648 KVWEETGRTYKK

-667 PEKIVGWKTERSIT
+667 PTKVVEWKTERSIT
-681 KSSKLAETNDA
+681 KSSKLAETHDA

-698 NGSTIETVYANHSNE
+698 NGSTIETVYANHSNS

-725 LAIPSV
+725 LKIPSV

-743 EVKSLKA
+743 EVKALKA
-750 KVNEALRNK
+750 KINEGLRNK

-779 DPTLAKDKER
+779 DPSLAKDKER

-800 ARSRTGAG
+800 ARARTGAG
-808 KKPFSITPEEWR
+808 KKPFLITPKEWR

-829 AALNKV
+829 AMLNKV
-835 LELADESVVRE
+835 LEMADETNVRE

-852 QPKVSSSMVSR
+852 TPKISSSMISR

>member
-21 KDPHQHSGDLL
+21 KDPQQHSGDLL

-64 IAKNEKRKADVAMV
+64 IAKNEKRKADAAMV
-78 ARLKEKGMSNTAIGR
+78 ARLKDKGMSTTAIGR

-121 KELKKQVGKDGL
+121 KELKKSVGKDGL
-133 LDVGLGVEVNMGV
+133 VDVGLGVEINLGV
-146 TSTKM
+146 TGTKL

-157 LEAEGYHVHKVKVT
+157 LEAEGYHVHKVNVT

-192 TVLAKRGEIKAPGV
+192 TVLARRGEIKAPGV

-214 VYGIEKPA
+214 VYGIEKPTA
-222 PVSSKRLKV
+222 ISSKRLKV

-247 RRNVKDLSLGGSNY
+247 RRGVKDLSLGGSNY
-261 AQVRISVDGT
+261 AQVRISIDGT
-271 HYLKG
+271 HFLKG
-276 MAMYSDDLPKG
+276 MAMYSDDIPKG
-287 YDIRFNTNKKPT
+287 YDIRFNTNKKKT
-299 GNKLDALK
+299 DNKLDALK

-315 PFGAVIRKQMHYTDS
+315 PFGAVIRKQMHYES
-330 NGRKKLSSIN
+330 GGKKKLSGIN

-364 VSLAKQQLKAARDKR
+364 VSLAKQQLQKVRDKR
-379 KAELEEI
+379 KAEFEEI
-386 MSLTNPAV
+386 MALTNPAV

-403 DSVDSDAVDLKAASL
+403 DSCDSDAVDLKAASL

-459 EIPELTVNNKNPHA
+459 EIPELTVNNKDPHA
-473 RKSIGTKVK
+473 RRSIGSKVK

-504 VLVIPNNSGKVKTAP
+504 VLCIPNNSGKVKTSP

-528 PKVMYPKYEG
+528 PKARYPKYKG
-538 MTPMTKKR
+538 MIPMSKER

-555 NLITDMTIAGANQ
+555 NLITDMTIAGATQ

-578 MVVIDAEKHK
+578 MVVIDAHKHE

-599 IDALKKKYQGSST
+599 IGALKKKYQGGAT

-622 GSTAY
+622 GSTVY
-627 LPERKP
+627 LPERKA
-633 RSASKGGPI
+633 RSASKGGAI

-648 KVWEETGRTFNK
+648 KVWEETGRTYKK
-660 PIFDKND
+660 PVFDKND
-667 PEKIVGWKTERSIT
+667 PTKVVEWKTEQSIT
-681 KSSKLAETNDA
+681 KSSKLAEAHDA

-698 NGSTIETVYANHSNE
+698 NGSTIETVYANHSNS

-725 LAIPSV
+725 LKIPSV

-738 KTYAP
+738 KAYAP

-750 KVNEALRNK
+750 KVNEGLRNK

-779 DPTLAKDKER
+779 DPSLAKDKER

-800 ARSRTGAG
+800 ARARTGAG
-808 KKPFSITPEEWR
+808 KKPFLLTPKEWR
-820 AIQEGAISQ
+820 AIQEGAVSQ
-829 AALNKV
+829 AMLNKV
-835 LELADESVVRE
+835 LEMADETNVRE

-852 QPKVSSSMVSR
+852 TPKISSSMISR

>member
-64 IAKNEKRKADVAMV
+64 IAKNEKRKADAAMV

-121 KELKKQVGKDGL
+121 KELKKSVGKDGL
-133 LDVGLGVEVNMGV
+133 VDVGLGVETNLGV
-146 TSTKM
+146 TGTKL

-192 TVLAKRGEIKAPGV
+192 TVLARRGEIKAPGV

-214 VYGIEKPA
+214 VYGIEKPTA
-222 PVSSKRLKV
+222 ISSKRLKV

-247 RRNVKDLSLGGSNY
+247 RRGVKDLSLGGSNY
-261 AQVRISVDGT
+261 AQVRISIDGT
-271 HYLKG
+271 HFLKG
-276 MAMYSDDLPKG
+276 MAMYSDDIPKG
-287 YDIRFNTNKKPT
+287 YDIRFNTNKKKT
-299 GNKLDALK
+299 DNKLDALK

-315 PFGAVIRKQMHYTDS
+315 PFGAVIRKQMHYES
-330 NGRKKLSSIN
+330 GGKKKLSGIN

-364 VSLAKQQLKAARDKR
+364 VSLAKQQLQKVRDKR
-379 KAELEEI
+379 KAEFEEI
-386 MSLTNPAV
+386 MALTNPAV

-403 DSVDSDAVDLKAASL
+403 DSCDSDAVDLKAASL

-459 EIPELTVNNKNPHA
+459 EIPELTVNNKDPHA
-473 RKSIGTKVK
+473 RRSIGSKVK

-504 VLVIPNNSGKVKTAP
+504 VLCIPNNSGKVKTSP

-528 PKVMYPKYEG
+528 PKATYPKYKG
-538 MTPMTKKR
+538 MIPMSKER

-555 NLITDMTIAGANQ
+555 NLITDMTIAGATQ

-578 MVVIDAEKHK
+578 MVVIDAHKHE

-599 IDALKKKYQGSST
+599 IGALKKKYQGGAT

-627 LPERKP
+627 LPERKA

-648 KVWEETGRTFNK
+648 KVWEETGRTYKK
-660 PIFDKND
+660 PVFDKND
-667 PEKIVGWKTERSIT
+667 PTKVVEWKTERSIT
-681 KSSKLAETNDA
+681 KSSKLAEAHDA

-698 NGSTIETVYANHSNE
+698 NGSTIETVYANHSNA

-725 LAIPSV
+725 LKIPSV

-738 KTYAP
+738 KAYAP

-750 KVNEALRNK
+750 KINEGLRNK

-779 DPTLAKDKER
+779 DPSLAKDKER

-800 ARSRTGAG
+800 ARARTGAG
-808 KKPFSITPEEWR
+808 KKPFLLTPKEWR
-820 AIQEGAISQ
+820 AIQEGAVSQ
-829 AALNKV
+829 AMLNKV
-835 LELADESVVRE
+835 LEMADETNVRE

-852 QPKVSSSMVSR
+852 TPKISSSMISR

>member
-37 LKAKGLSETEIAKGL
+37 LKAKGLGETEIAKGL

-64 IAKNEKRKADVAMV
+64 IAKNEKRKADAAMV

-121 KELKKQVGKDGL
+121 KELKKSVGKDGL
-133 LDVGLGVEVNMGV
+133 VDVGLGVETNLGV
-146 TSTKM
+146 TGTKL

-192 TVLAKRGEIKAPGV
+192 TVLARRGEIKAPGV
-206 NVEDRGRT
+206 NVEDHGRT
-214 VYGIEKPA
+214 VYGIEKPTA
-222 PVSSKRLKV
+222 ISSKRLKV

-247 RRNVKDLSLGGSNY
+247 RRGVKDLSLGGSNY
-261 AQVRISVDGT
+261 AQVRISIDGT
-271 HYLKG
+271 HFLKG
-276 MAMYSDDLPKG
+276 MAMYSDDIPKG
-287 YDIRFNTNKKPT
+287 YDIRFNTNKKKT
-299 GNKLDALK
+299 DNKLDALK

-315 PFGAVIRKQMHYTDS
+315 PFGAVIRKQMHYES
-330 NGRKKLSSIN
+330 GGKKKLSGIN

-364 VSLAKQQLKAARDKR
+364 VSLAKQQLQKVRDKR
-379 KAELEEI
+379 KAEFEEI
-386 MSLTNPAV
+386 MALTNPAV

-403 DSVDSDAVDLKAASL
+403 DSCDSDAVDLKAASL

-459 EIPELTVNNKNPHA
+459 EIPELTVNNKDHHA
-473 RKSIGTKVK
+473 RRSIGSKVK

-504 VLVIPNNSGKVKTAP
+504 VLCIPNNSGKVKTSP

-528 PKVMYPKYEG
+528 PKASYPKYKG
-538 MTPMTKKR
+538 MIPMSKER

-555 NLITDMTIAGANQ
+555 NLITDMTIAGATQ

-578 MVVIDAEKHK
+578 MVVIDAHKHE

-599 IDALKKKYQGSST
+599 IGALKKKYQGGTT

-627 LPERKP
+627 LPERKA

-648 KVWEETGRTFNK
+648 KVWEETGRTYKK

-667 PEKIVGWKTERSIT
+667 PTKVVEWKTERSIT
-681 KSSKLAETNDA
+681 KSSKLAETHDA

-698 NGSTIETVYANHSNE
+698 NGSTIETVYANHSNS

-725 LAIPSV
+725 LKIPSV

-738 KTYAP
+738 KAYAP

-750 KVNEALRNK
+750 KINEGLRNK

-779 DPTLAKDKER
+779 DPSLAKDKER

-800 ARSRTGAG
+800 ARARTGAG
-808 KKPFSITPEEWR
+808 KKPFLLTPKEWR

-829 AALNKV
+829 AMLNKV
-835 LELADESVVRE
+835 LEMADETNVRE

-852 QPKVSSSMVSR
+852 TPKISSSMISR

>member
-37 LKAKGLSETEIAKGL
+37 LKAKGLTETEIAKGL

-64 IAKNEKRKADVAMV
+64 IAKNEKRKADAAMV

-121 KELKKQVGKDGL
+121 KELKKSVGKDGL
-133 LDVGLGVEVNMGV
+133 VDVGLGVETNLGV
-146 TSTKM
+146 TGTKL

-192 TVLAKRGEIKAPGV
+192 TVLARRGEIQAPGV

-214 VYGIEKPA
+214 VYGIEKPTA
-222 PVSSKRLKV
+222 ISSKRLKV

-247 RRNVKDLSLGGSNY
+247 RRGVKDLSLGGSNY
-261 AQVRISVDGT
+261 AQVRISIDGT
-271 HYLKG
+271 HFLKG
-276 MAMYSDDLPKG
+276 MAMYSDDIPKG
-287 YDIRFNTNKKPT
+287 YDIRFNTNKKKT
-299 GNKLDALK
+299 DNKLDALK

-315 PFGAVIRKQMHYTDS
+315 PFGAVIRKQMHYES
-330 NGRKKLSSIN
+330 GGKKKLSGIN

-364 VSLAKQQLKAARDKR
+364 VSLAKQQLQKVRDKR
-379 KAELEEI
+379 KAEFEEI
-386 MSLTNPAV
+386 MALTNPAV

-403 DSVDSDAVDLKAASL
+403 DSCDSDAVDLKAASL

-459 EIPELTVNNKNPHA
+459 EIPELTVNNKDPHA
-473 RKSIGTKVK
+473 RRSIGSKVK

-504 VLVIPNNSGKVKTAP
+504 VLCIPNNSGKVKTSP

-528 PKVMYPKYEG
+528 PKAMYPKYKG
-538 MTPMTKKR
+538 MTPMSKER

-555 NLITDMTIAGANQ
+555 NLITDMTIAGATQ

-578 MVVIDAEKHK
+578 MVVIDAHKHE

-599 IDALKKKYQGSST
+599 IGALKKKYQGGTT

-627 LPERKP
+627 LPERKA

-648 KVWEETGRTFNK
+648 KVWEETGRTYKK
-660 PIFDKND
+660 PVFDKND
-667 PEKIVGWKTERSIT
+667 PTKVVEWKTERSIT
-681 KSSKLAETNDA
+681 KSSKLAEAHDA

-698 NGSTIETVYANHSNE
+698 NGSAIETVYANHSNS

-725 LAIPSV
+725 LKIPSV

-738 KTYAP
+738 KAYAP

-750 KVNEALRNK
+750 KINEGLRNK

-779 DPTLAKDKER
+779 DPSLAKDKER

-800 ARSRTGAG
+800 ARARTGAG
-808 KKPFSITPEEWR
+808 KKPFLLTPKEWR
-820 AIQEGAISQ
+820 AIQEGGVSQ
-829 AALNKV
+829 AMLNKV
-835 LELADESVVRE
+835 LEMADETNIRE

-852 QPKVSSSMVSR
+852 TPKISSSMISR

>member
-64 IAKNEKRKADVAMV
+64 IAKNEKRKADAAMV

-121 KELKKQVGKDGL
+121 KELKKSVGKDGL
-133 LDVGLGVEVNMGV
+133 VDVGLGVETNLGV
-146 TSTKM
+146 TGTKL

-192 TVLAKRGEIKAPGV
+192 TVLARRGEIKAPGV

-214 VYGIEKPA
+214 VYGIEKPTA
-222 PVSSKRLKV
+222 ISSKRLKV

-247 RRNVKDLSLGGSNY
+247 RRGVKDLSLGGSNY
-261 AQVRISVDGT
+261 AQVRISIDGT
-271 HYLKG
+271 HFLKG
-276 MAMYSDDLPKG
+276 MAMYSDDIPKG
-287 YDIRFNTNKKPT
+287 YDIRFNTNKKKT
-299 GNKLDALK
+299 DNKLDALK

-315 PFGAVIRKQMHYTDS
+315 PFGAVIRKQMHYES
-330 NGRKKLSSIN
+330 GGKKKLSGIN

-364 VSLAKQQLKAARDKR
+364 VSLAKQQLQKVRDKR
-379 KAELEEI
+379 KAEFEEI
-386 MSLTNPAV
+386 MALTNPAV

-403 DSVDSDAVDLKAASL
+403 DSCDSDAVDLKAASL

-459 EIPELTVNNKNPHA
+459 EIPELTVNNKDPHA
-473 RKSIGTKVK
+473 RRSIGSKVK

-504 VLVIPNNSGKVKTAP
+504 VLCIPNNSGKVKTSP

-528 PKVMYPKYEG
+528 PKASYPKYKG
-538 MTPMTKKR
+538 MTPMSKER

-555 NLITDMTIAGANQ
+555 NLITDMTIAGATQ

-578 MVVIDAEKHK
+578 MVVIDAHKHE

-599 IDALKKKYQGSST
+599 IGALKKKYQGGTT

-627 LPERKP
+627 LPERKA

-648 KVWEETGRTFNK
+648 KVWEETGRTYKK

-667 PEKIVGWKTERSIT
+667 PTKVVEWKTERSIT
-681 KSSKLAETNDA
+681 KSSKLAETHDA

-698 NGSTIETVYANHSNE
+698 NGSTIETVYANHSNS

-725 LAIPSV
+725 LKIPSV

-738 KTYAP
+738 KAYAP

-750 KVNEALRNK
+750 KINEGLRNK

-779 DPTLAKDKER
+779 DPSLAKDKER

-800 ARSRTGAG
+800 ARARTGAG
-808 KKPFSITPEEWR
+808 KKPFLITPKEWR

-829 AALNKV
+829 AMLNKV
-835 LELADESVVRE
+835 LEMADETNVRE

-852 QPKVSSSMVSR
+852 TPKISSSMISR

>member
-64 IAKNEKRKADVAMV
+64 IAKNEKRKADAAMV

-121 KELKKQVGKDGL
+121 KELKKSVGKDGL
-133 LDVGLGVEVNMGV
+133 VDVGLGVETNLGV
-146 TSTKM
+146 TGTKL
-151 KTATAM
+151 KTATAI

-192 TVLAKRGEIKAPGV
+192 TVLARRGEIKAPGV

-214 VYGIEKPA
+214 VYGIEKPTA
-222 PVSSKRLKV
+222 ISSKRLKV

-247 RRNVKDLSLGGSNY
+247 RRGVKDLSLGGSNY
-261 AQVRISVDGT
+261 AQVRISIDGT
-271 HYLKG
+271 HFLKG
-276 MAMYSDDLPKG
+276 MAMYSDDIPKG
-287 YDIRFNTNKKPT
+287 YDIRFNTNKKKT
-299 GNKLDALK
+299 DNKLDALK

-315 PFGAVIRKQMHYTDS
+315 PFGAVIRKQMHYES
-330 NGRKKLSSIN
+330 GGKKKLSGIN

-364 VSLAKQQLKAARDKR
+364 VSLAKQQLQKVRDKR
-379 KAELEEI
+379 KAEFEEI
-386 MSLTNPAV
+386 MALTNPAV

-403 DSVDSDAVDLKAASL
+403 DSCDSDAVDLKAASL

-459 EIPELTVNNKNPHA
+459 EIPELTVNNKDPHA
-473 RKSIGTKVK
+473 RRSIGSKVK

-504 VLVIPNNSGKVKTAP
+504 VLCIPNNSGKVKTSP

-528 PKVMYPKYEG
+528 PKASYPKYKG
-538 MTPMTKKR
+538 MIPMSKER

-555 NLITDMTIAGANQ
+555 NLITDMTIAGATQ

-578 MVVIDAEKHK
+578 MVVIDAHKHE

-599 IDALKKKYQGSST
+599 IGALKKKYQGGTT

-622 GSTAY
+622 GSKVY
-627 LPERKP
+627 LPERKA

-648 KVWEETGRTFNK
+648 KVWEETGRTYKK

-667 PEKIVGWKTERSIT
+667 PTKVVEWKTERSIT
-681 KSSKLAETNDA
+681 KSSKLAEAHDA

-698 NGSTIETVYANHSNE
+698 NGSTIETVYANHSNS

-725 LAIPSV
+725 LKIPSV

-738 KTYAP
+738 KAYAP

-750 KVNEALRNK
+750 KINEGLRNK

-779 DPTLAKDKER
+779 DPSLAKDKER

-800 ARSRTGAG
+800 ARARTGAG
-808 KKPFSITPEEWR
+808 KKPFLLTPKEWR
-820 AIQEGAISQ
+820 AIQEGAVSQ
-829 AALNKV
+829 AMLNKV
-835 LELADESVVRE
+835 LEMADETNVRE

-852 QPKVSSSMVSR
+852 TPKISSSMISR

>member
-78 ARLKEKGMSNTAIGR
+78 ARLKEKGMSNTAIGL

-100 SVRALLDPTLK
+100 SVRSLLDPTLK

-121 KELKKQVGKDGL
+121 KELKKSVGKDGL
-133 LDVGLGVEVNMGV
+133 VDVGLGVETNLGV
-146 TSTKM
+146 TGTKL

-192 TVLAKRGEIKAPGV
+192 TVLARRGEIKAPGV

-214 VYGIEKPA
+214 VYGIEKPTA
-222 PVSSKRLKV
+222 ISSKRLKV

-247 RRNVKDLSLGGSNY
+247 RRGVKDLSLGGSNY
-261 AQVRISVDGT
+261 AQVRISIDGT
-271 HYLKG
+271 HFLKG
-276 MAMYSDDLPKG
+276 MAMYSDDIPKG
-287 YDIRFNTNKKPT
+287 YDIRFNTNKKKT
-299 GNKLDALK
+299 DNKLDALK

-315 PFGAVIRKQMHYTDS
+315 PFGAVIRKQMHYES
-330 NGRKKLSSIN
+330 GGKKKLSGIN

-364 VSLAKQQLKAARDKR
+364 VSLAKQQLQKVRDKR
-379 KAELEEI
+379 KAEFEEI
-386 MSLTNPAV
+386 MALTNPAV
-394 KKKLLQSFA
+394 KKKLLQSFS
-403 DSVDSDAVDLKAASL
+403 DSCDSDAVDLKAASL

-459 EIPELTVNNKNPHA
+459 EIPELTVNNKDPHA
-473 RKSIGTKVK
+473 RRSIGSKVK

-504 VLVIPNNSGKVKTAP
+504 VLCIPNNSGKVKTSP

-528 PKVMYPKYEG
+528 PKASYPKYKG
-538 MTPMTKKR
+538 MIPMSKER

-555 NLITDMTIAGANQ
+555 NLITDMTIAGATQ

-578 MVVIDAEKHK
+578 MVVIDAHKHE

-599 IDALKKKYQGSST
+599 IGALKKKYQGGTT

-627 LPERKP
+627 LPERKA

-648 KVWEETGRTFNK
+648 KVWEETGRTYKK
-660 PIFDKND
+660 PVFDKND
-667 PEKIVGWKTERSIT
+667 PTKVVEWKTERSIT
-681 KSSKLAETNDA
+681 KSSKLAETHDA

-698 NGSTIETVYANHSNE
+698 NGSTIETVYANHSNS

-725 LAIPSV
+725 LKIPSM

-743 EVKSLKA
+743 EVKALKA
-750 KVNEALRNK
+750 KINEGLRNK

-779 DPTLAKDKER
+779 DPSLAKDKER

-800 ARSRTGAG
+800 ARARTGAG
-808 KKPFSITPEEWR
+808 KKPFLITPKEWR

-829 AALNKV
+829 AMLNKV
-835 LELADESVVRE
+835 LEMADETNVRE

-852 QPKVSSSMVSR
+852 IPKISSSMISR

>member
-1 MDLAHYGV
+1 MTDLAHYGV

-121 KELKKQVGKDGL
+121 KQLKKEVGKDGL
-133 LDVGLGVEVNMGV
+133 VDVGLGVEVNMGV

-206 NVEDRGRT
+206 NIEDGGRT
-214 VYGIEKPA
+214 VYGIEKPTA
-222 PVSSKRLKV
+222 VSSKRVKV
-231 RYGPEGGT
+231 RYGPEGGA
-239 DMDGVIEL
+239 DMDGVIEV
-247 RRNVKDLSLGGSNY
+247 RRGVKDLSLGSSSY

-276 MAMYSDDLPKG
+276 MAMYSDDIPKG
-287 YDIRFNTNKKPT
+287 YDLRFNTNKKPT

-307 PMKDDPAN
+307 PQTGDPAN
-315 PFGAVIRKQMHYTDS
+315 PFGSVIRKQLHYTDK
-330 NGRKKLSSIN
+330 NGKKKLSAMN

-364 VSLAKQQLKAARDKR
+364 VSLAKTQLQKVRDKR
-379 KAELEEI
+379 RAELEEI
-386 MSLTNPAV
+386 MALTNPSV

-431 MKPTEVYAP
+431 MKTTEVYAP

-473 RKSIGTKVK
+473 RKAIGTKVK

-504 VLVIPNNSGKVKTAP
+504 VLCIPN
-519 ALKGLKDFD
+519 
-528 PKVMYPKYEG
+528 
-538 MTPMTKKR
+538 
-546 TQLEMGKIS
+546 
-555 NLITDMTIAGANQ
+555 
-568 SEIARAVRHS
+568 
-578 MVVIDAEKHK
+578 
-588 LNYKQSEIDNG
+588 
-599 IDALKKKYQGSST
+599 
-612 GGAASLISRA
+612 GG
-622 GSTAY
+622 
-627 LPERKP
+627 
-633 RSASKGGPI
+633 
-642 DKKTGR
+642 GR
-648 KVWEETGRTFNK
+648 
-660 PIFDKND
+660 
-667 PEKIVGWKTERSIT
+667 
-681 KSSKLAETNDA
+681 
-692 FSLVSK
+692 
-698 NGSTIETVYANHSNE
+698 
-713 LKAMANEARKAT
+713 
-725 LAIPSV
+725 
-731 RKNPQAA
+731 
-738 KTYAP
+738 
-743 EVKSLKA
+743 
-750 KVNEALRNK
+750 
-759 PRERQ
+759 
-764 AQVLADAVVRAKKQA
+764 
-779 DPTLAKDKER
+779 
-789 MSKVRRQALAE
+789 
-800 ARSRTGAG
+800 
-808 KKPFSITPEEWR
+808 
-820 AIQEGAISQ
+820 
-829 AALNKV
+829 
-835 LELADESVVRE
+835 
-846 LATPRS
+846 
-852 QPKVSSSMVSR
+852 
-863 AKAMSSRGKTAAE
+863 
-876 IAEALGI
+876 
-883 STTSVHRALEEG
+883 

>member
-1 MDLAHYGV
+1 
-9 KRKSGRYPWGSG
+9 
-21 KDPHQHSGDLL
+21 
-32 STIKD
+32 
-37 LKAKGLSETEIAKGL
+37 
-52 GMTTTQLRAQKS
+52 
-64 IAKNEKRKADVAMV
+64 
-78 ARLKEKGMSNTAIGR
+78 MSNTAIGR

-157 LEAEGYHVHKVKVT
+157 LEAEGYHVHKVKVQ

-177 QTEMKV
+177 FTEMKV

-206 NVEDRGRT
+206 NIEDRGRT
-214 VYGIEKPA
+214 VYGIEKPTA
-222 PVSSKRLKV
+222 VSSKRLKV
-231 RYGPEGGT
+231 RYGNEGGT

-271 HYLKG
+271 HFLKG

-315 PFGAVIRKQMHYTDS
+315 PFGAVIRRQMHYEV
-330 NGRKKLSSIN
+330 NGKKKLSAIN

-379 KAELEEI
+379 KAEFEEI
-386 MSLTNPAV
+386 MALTNPSV

-403 DSVDSDAVDLKAASL
+403 DSVDSDAVDLKAAAL

-431 MKPTEVYAP
+431 MKTTEVYAP

-473 RKSIGTKVK
+473 RKAIGTKVK

-504 VLVIPNNSGKVKTAP
+504 VLCIPNNSGKVKTSP
-519 ALKGLKDFD
+519 ALKGLNGFD
-528 PKVMYPKYEG
+528 PKAMYPEYPG
-538 MTPMTKKR
+538 MKRMTSKQ
-546 TQLEMGKIS
+546 TQLKMGEVS
-555 NLITDMTIAGANQ
+555 NLITDMTIKGATQ

-578 MVVIDAEKHK
+578 MVVIDAEKHH

-599 IDALKKKYQGSST
+599 IAALKKKYQGRANA
-612 GGAASLISRA
+612 GAATLISRA
-622 GSTAY
+622 SSKVY
-627 LPERKP
+627 VPDRKP
-633 RSASKGGPI
+633 RSASKGGGI
-642 DKKTGR
+642 DKKTGQ
-648 KVWEETGRTFNK
+648 KVWEETGKTYKK
-660 PIFDKND
+660 PVFGEDG
-667 PEKIVGWKTERSIT
+667 ETVVGWKTEKSIL
-681 KSSKLAETNDA
+681 KSKKLAETHDA

-698 NGSTIETVYANHSNE
+698 DGSTIETVYANHSNE

-725 LAIPSV
+725 LSIPSV

-764 AQVLADAVVRAKKQA
+764 AQVLADAVVRAQKQA

-789 MSKVRRQALAE
+789 LKKVRRQALAE

-808 KKPFSITPEEWR
+808 KKPFSITPQEWR

>member
-1 MDLAHYGV
+1 MADLAHYGV

-21 KDPHQHSGDLL
+21 KDPHQHSGDFL
-32 STIKD
+32 STVKD
-37 LKAKGLSETEIAKGL
+37 LKAKGLTETEIAKGF

-64 IAKNEKRKADVAMV
+64 IAKNEKRKADAAMV
-78 ARLKEKGMSNTAIGR
+78 ARLKDKGMSNTAIGR

-121 KELKKQVGKDGL
+121 KELKKSVGKDGL
-133 LDVGLGVEVNMGV
+133 LDVGLGVGTTLGV
-146 TSTKM
+146 SDTKL

-157 LEAEGYHVHKVKVT
+157 LEAEGYHVHKVKVQ

-177 QTEMKV
+177 FTEMKV

-206 NVEDRGRT
+206 NIEERGHT
-214 VYGIEKPA
+214 VYGIEKPKA
-222 PVSSKRLKV
+222 VSSKRLKV
-231 RYGPEGGT
+231 RYGDEGGT
-239 DMDGVIEL
+239 DMDGVIEV
-247 RRNVKDLSLGGSNY
+247 RRGVKDLSLGSSNY

-276 MAMYSDDLPKG
+276 MAMYSDDIPKG
-287 YDIRFNTNKKPT
+287 YDIRFNTNKKNT

-307 PMKDDPAN
+307 KQTGDPDN
-315 PFGAVIRKQMHYTDS
+315 PFGSVIRKQLHYTE
-330 NGRKKLSSIN
+330 GGKKKLSAMN

-364 VSLAKQQLKAARDKR
+364 VSLAKQQLGKVREKR
-379 KAELEEI
+379 QKEFEEI
-386 MSLTNPAV
+386 MALTNPSV

-403 DSVDSDAVDLKAASL
+403 DACDSDAVDLKAAAL

-431 MKPTEVYAP
+431 MKTTEVYAP
-440 NFKHGEKVVLVRHP
+440 NFKHGERVVLVRHP

-473 RKSIGTKVK
+473 RKAIGTKVK

-504 VLVIPNNSGKVKTAP
+504 VLCIPNNSGKVKTSP

-528 PKVMYPKYEG
+528 PKAMYPAYPG
-538 MTPMTKKR
+538 MKPMTSKQK
-546 TQLEMGKIS
+546 QMKMGEVS
-555 NLITDMTIAGANQ
+555 NLITDMTIKGATQ

-599 IDALKKKYQGSST
+599 IGALKKKYQGKANAGAST
-612 GGAASLISRA
+612 LISRA
-622 GSTAY
+622 SSEKRVA
-627 LPERKP
+627 ERKA
-633 RSASKGGPI
+633 RSAAKGGPI
-642 DKKTGR
+642 DKRTGR
-648 KVWEETGRTFNK
+648 KVYEETGATYV
-660 PIFDKND
+660 DKNGKTVLRT
-667 PEKIVGWKTERSIT
+667 EKST
-681 KSSKLAETNDA
+681 KLAETHDA

-698 NGSTIETVYANHSNE
+698 DGSVMETVYANHSNA

-725 LAIPSV
+725 LKVPSV

-750 KVNEALRNK
+750 KVNQSLRNK

-764 AQVLADAVVRAKKQA
+764 AQVLADAVVRAKRQA
-779 DPTLAKDKER
+779 NPD
-789 MSKVRRQALAE
+789 MSKEEIQKARRQALAE
-800 ARSRTGAG
+800 ARQRTGAG
-808 KKPFSITPEEWR
+808 KKPFMLTPKEWQ
-820 AIQEGAISQ
+820 AIQEGAVSQ
-829 AALNKV
+829 AMLNRV
-835 LELADESVVRE
+835 LEFADEGNIRE

-852 QPKVSSSMVSR
+852 QVKLTTSAIAR
-863 AKAMSSRGKTAAE
+863 AKSMANMGRTASE
-876 IAEALGI
+876 IAEALGV

>member
-64 IAKNEKRKADVAMV
+64 IAKNEKRKADAAMV

-121 KELKKQVGKDGL
+121 KELKKSVGKDGL
-133 LDVGLGVEVNMGV
+133 VDVGLGVETNLGV
-146 TSTKM
+146 TGTKL

-192 TVLAKRGEIKAPGV
+192 TVLARRGEIKAPGV

-214 VYGIEKPA
+214 VYGIEKPTA
-222 PVSSKRLKV
+222 ISSKRLKV

-247 RRNVKDLSLGGSNY
+247 RRGVKDLSLGGSNY
-261 AQVRISVDGT
+261 AQVRISIDGT
-271 HYLKG
+271 HFLKG
-276 MAMYSDDLPKG
+276 MAMYSDDIPKG
-287 YDIRFNTNKKPT
+287 YDIRFNTNKKKT
-299 GNKLDALK
+299 DNKLDALK

-315 PFGAVIRKQMHYTDS
+315 PFGAVIRKQMHYES
-330 NGRKKLSSIN
+330 GGKKKLSGIN

-364 VSLAKQQLKAARDKR
+364 VSLAKQQLQKVRDKR
-379 KAELEEI
+379 KAEFEEI
-386 MSLTNPAV
+386 MAFTNPAV

-403 DSVDSDAVDLKAASL
+403 DSCDSDAVDLKAASL

-459 EIPELTVNNKNPHA
+459 EIPELTVNNKDPHA
-473 RKSIGTKVK
+473 RRSIGSKVK

-504 VLVIPNNSGKVKTAP
+504 VLCIPNNSGKVKTSP

-528 PKVMYPKYEG
+528 PKASYPKYKG
-538 MTPMTKKR
+538 MIPMSKER

-555 NLITDMTIAGANQ
+555 NLITDMTIAGATQ

-578 MVVIDAEKHK
+578 MVVIDAHKHE

-599 IDALKKKYQGSST
+599 IGALKKKYQGGTT

-627 LPERKP
+627 LPERKA

-648 KVWEETGRTFNK
+648 KVWEETGRTYKK

-667 PEKIVGWKTERSIT
+667 PTKVVEWKTERSIT
-681 KSSKLAETNDA
+681 KSSKLAETHDA

-698 NGSTIETVYANHSNE
+698 NGSTIETVYANHSNS

-725 LAIPSV
+725 LKIPSV

-738 KTYAP
+738 KAYAP

-750 KVNEALRNK
+750 KINEGLRNK

-779 DPTLAKDKER
+779 DPSLAKDKER

-800 ARSRTGAG
+800 ARARTGAG
-808 KKPFSITPEEWR
+808 KKPFLLTPKEWR
-820 AIQEGAISQ
+820 AIQEGAVSQ
-829 AALNKV
+829 AMLNKV
-835 LELADESVVRE
+835 LEMADETNVRE

-852 QPKVSSSMVSR
+852 TTKISSSMISR

>member
-157 LEAEGYHVHKVKVT
+157 LEAEGYHVHKVKVQ

-177 QTEMKV
+177 FTEMKV

-206 NVEDRGRT
+206 NIEDRGRT
-214 VYGIEKPA
+214 VYGIEKPTA
-222 PVSSKRLKV
+222 VSSKRLKV
-231 RYGPEGGT
+231 RYGNEGGS

-261 AQVRISVDGT
+261 AQVRISIDGT
-271 HYLKG
+271 HFLKG

-315 PFGAVIRKQMHYTDS
+315 PFGAVIRRQMHYES
-330 NGRKKLSSIN
+330 NGKKKLSAIN

-379 KAELEEI
+379 KAEFEEI
-386 MSLTNPAV
+386 MALTNPSV

-431 MKPTEVYAP
+431 MKTTEVYAP

-473 RKSIGTKVK
+473 RKTIGTKVK

-504 VLVIPNNSGKVKTAP
+504 VLVIPNNSGKVKTSP
-519 ALKGLKDFD
+519 ALKGLNGFD
-528 PKVMYPKYEG
+528 PKTMYPEYPG
-538 MTPMTKKR
+538 MKLMTSKQ
-546 TQLEMGKIS
+546 TQLKMGEVS
-555 NLITDMTIAGANQ
+555 NLITDMTIKGATQ

-578 MVVIDAEKHK
+578 MVVIDAEKHH

-599 IDALKKKYQGSST
+599 IAALKKKYQGRANA
-612 GGAASLISRA
+612 GAATLISRA
-622 GSTAY
+622 SSKVY
-627 LPERKP
+627 VPDRKP
-633 RSASKGGPI
+633 RSASKGGGI
-642 DKKTGR
+642 DQKTGQ
-648 KVWEETGRTFNK
+648 KVWEETGKTYNK
-660 PIFDKND
+660 PVFGEDG
-667 PEKIVGWKTERSIT
+667 ETIVGWKTEKSIL
-681 KSSKLAETNDA
+681 KSKKLAETNDA

-698 NGSTIETVYANHSNE
+698 DGSTIETVYANHSNE

-789 MSKVRRQALAE
+789 LKKVRRQALAE

-808 KKPFSITPEEWR
+808 KKPFSITPQEWR
-820 AIQEGAISQ
+820 AIQEGAVSQ

-846 LATPRS
+846 LATPRA
-852 QPKVSSSMVSR
+852 QPKISSSMVSR

>member
-64 IAKNEKRKADVAMV
+64 IAKNEKRKADAAMV

-121 KELKKQVGKDGL
+121 KELKKSVGKDGL
-133 LDVGLGVEVNMGV
+133 VDVGLGVETNLGV
-146 TSTKM
+146 TGTKL

-192 TVLAKRGEIKAPGV
+192 TVLARRGEIKAPGV

-214 VYGIEKPA
+214 VYGIEKPTA
-222 PVSSKRLKV
+222 ISSKRLKV

-247 RRNVKDLSLGGSNY
+247 RRGVKDLSLGGSNY
-261 AQVRISVDGT
+261 AQVRISIDGT
-271 HYLKG
+271 HFLKG
-276 MAMYSDDLPKG
+276 MAMYSDDIPKG
-287 YDIRFNTNKKPT
+287 YDIRFNTNKKKT
-299 GNKLDALK
+299 DNKLDALK

-315 PFGAVIRKQMHYTDS
+315 PFGAVIRKQMHYES
-330 NGRKKLSSIN
+330 GGKKKLSGIN

-364 VSLAKQQLKAARDKR
+364 VSLAKQQLQKVRDKR
-379 KAELEEI
+379 KAEFEEI
-386 MSLTNPAV
+386 MALTNPAV

-403 DSVDSDAVDLKAASL
+403 DSCDSDAVDLKAASL

-459 EIPELTVNNKNPHA
+459 EIPELTVNNKDPHA
-473 RKSIGTKVK
+473 RRSIGSKVK

-504 VLVIPNNSGKVKTAP
+504 VLCIPNNSGKVKTSP

-528 PKVMYPKYEG
+528 PKAMYPKYKG
-538 MTPMTKKR
+538 MIPMSKER

-555 NLITDMTIAGANQ
+555 NLITDMTIAGATQ

-578 MVVIDAEKHK
+578 MVVIDAHKHE

-599 IDALKKKYQGSST
+599 IGALKKKYQGGTT

-627 LPERKP
+627 LPERKA

-648 KVWEETGRTFNK
+648 KVWEETGRTYKK

-667 PEKIVGWKTERSIT
+667 PTKVVEWKTERSIT
-681 KSSKLAETNDA
+681 KSSKLAEAHDA

-698 NGSTIETVYANHSNE
+698 NGSTIETVYANHSNA

-725 LAIPSV
+725 LKIPSV

-738 KTYAP
+738 KAYAP

-750 KVNEALRNK
+750 KINEGLRNK

-764 AQVLADAVVRAKKQA
+764 AQVLADSVVRAKKQA
-779 DPTLAKDKER
+779 DPSLAKDKER

-800 ARSRTGAG
+800 ARARTGAG
-808 KKPFSITPEEWR
+808 KKPFLLTPKEWR
-820 AIQEGAISQ
+820 AIQEGAVSQ
-829 AALNKV
+829 AMLNKV
-835 LELADESVVRE
+835 LEMADETNVRE

-852 QPKVSSSMVSR
+852 TPKISSSMISR

>member
-9 KRKSGRYPWGSG
+9 KRRSGRYPWGSG
-21 KDPHQHSGDLL
+21 QDPHQHSGDLL

-157 LEAEGYHVHKVKVT
+157 LEAEGYHVHKVKVQ

-177 QTEMKV
+177 FTEMKV

-206 NVEDRGRT
+206 NIEDRGRT
-214 VYGIEKPA
+214 VYGIEKPTA
-222 PVSSKRLKV
+222 VSSKRLKV
-231 RYGPEGGT
+231 RYGNEGGT

-261 AQVRISVDGT
+261 AQVRISIDGT
-271 HYLKG
+271 HFLKG

-315 PFGAVIRKQMHYTDS
+315 PFGAVIRRQMHYES
-330 NGRKKLSSIN
+330 NGKKKLSAIN

-379 KAELEEI
+379 KAEFEEI
-386 MSLTNPAV
+386 MALTNPSV

-403 DSVDSDAVDLKAASL
+403 DSVDSDAVDLKAAAL

-473 RKSIGTKVK
+473 RKTIGTKVK

-504 VLVIPNNSGKVKTAP
+504 VLCIPNNSGKVKTSP
-519 ALKGLKDFD
+519 ALKGLNGFD
-528 PKVMYPKYEG
+528 PKAMYPEYPG
-538 MTPMTKKR
+538 MKLMTSKQ
-546 TQLEMGKIS
+546 TQLKMGEVS
-555 NLITDMTIAGANQ
+555 NLITDMTIKGATQ

-578 MVVIDAEKHK
+578 MVVIDAEKHH

-599 IDALKKKYQGSST
+599 IAALKKKYQGRANAGAST
-612 GGAASLISRA
+612 LISRA
-622 GSTAY
+622 SSKVY
-627 LPERKP
+627 VPDRKP
-633 RSASKGGPI
+633 RSASKGGGI

-648 KVWEETGRTFNK
+648 KVWEETGKTYKK
-660 PIFDKND
+660 PVFGEDG
-667 PEKIVGWKTERSIT
+667 ETIVGWKTEKSIL
-681 KSSKLAETNDA
+681 KSKKLAETNDA

-698 NGSTIETVYANHSNE
+698 DGSTIETVYANHANE

-725 LAIPSV
+725 LSIPSV

-789 MSKVRRQALAE
+789 LKKVRRQALAE
-800 ARSRTGAG
+800 ARQRTGAG
-808 KKPFSITPEEWR
+808 KKPFAITPREWQ
-820 AIQEGAISQ
+820 AIQEGAVSQ

-852 QPKVSSSMVSR
+852 QSKVSSSMVAR

>member
-1 MDLAHYGV
+1 MEDLAHYGV

-32 STIKD
+32 TTIKD

-157 LEAEGYHVHKVKVT
+157 LEAEGYHVHKVKVQ

-177 QTEMKV
+177 FTEMKV

-206 NVEDRGRT
+206 NIEDRGRT
-214 VYGIEKPA
+214 VYGIEKPTA
-222 PVSSKRLKV
+222 VSSKRLKV
-231 RYGPEGGT
+231 RYGNEGGS

-261 AQVRISVDGT
+261 AQVRISIDGT
-271 HYLKG
+271 HFLKG

-315 PFGAVIRKQMHYTDS
+315 PFGAVIRRQMHYES
-330 NGRKKLSSIN
+330 NGKKKLSAIN

-379 KAELEEI
+379 KAEFEEI
-386 MSLTNPAV
+386 MALTNPSV

-431 MKPTEVYAP
+431 MKTTEVYAP

-473 RKSIGTKVK
+473 IKTIGTKVK

-504 VLVIPNNSGKVKTAP
+504 VLCIPNNSGKVKTSP
-519 ALKGLKDFD
+519 ALKGLNGFD
-528 PKVMYPKYEG
+528 PKAMYPEYPG
-538 MTPMTKKR
+538 MKRMTSKQ
-546 TQLEMGKIS
+546 TQLKMGEVS
-555 NLITDMTIAGANQ
+555 NLITDMTIKGATQ

-578 MVVIDAEKHK
+578 MVVIDAEKHH

-599 IDALKKKYQGSST
+599 IAALKKKYQGRANA
-612 GGAASLISRA
+612 GAATLISRA
-622 GSTAY
+622 SSKVY
-627 LPERKP
+627 VPDRKP
-633 RSASKGGPI
+633 RSASKGGSI

-648 KVWEETGRTFNK
+648 KVWEETGKTYKK
-660 PIFDKND
+660 PVFGEDG
-667 PEKIVGWKTERSIT
+667 ETVVGWKTEKSIL
-681 KSSKLAETNDA
+681 KSKKLAETNDA

-698 NGSTIETVYANHSNE
+698 DGSTIETVYANHSNE

-725 LAIPSV
+725 LSIPSV

-779 DPTLAKDKER
+779 DPTLTKDKER
-789 MSKVRRQALAE
+789 LKKVRRQALAE

-808 KKPFSITPEEWR
+808 KKPFAITPREWQ
-820 AIQEGAISQ
+820 AIQEGAVSQ

-846 LATPRS
+846 LATPRA
-852 QPKVSSSMVSR
+852 QPKISSSMVSR

>member
-52 GMTTTQLRAQKS
+52 GMTTTQLRAQRS

-157 LEAEGYHVHKVKVT
+157 LEAEGYHVHKVKVQ

-177 QTEMKV
+177 FTEMKV

-206 NVEDRGRT
+206 NIEDRGRT
-214 VYGIEKPA
+214 VYGIEKPTA
-222 PVSSKRLKV
+222 VSSKRLKV
-231 RYGPEGGT
+231 RYGPEGGS

-261 AQVRISVDGT
+261 AQVRISIDGT
-271 HYLKG
+271 HFLKG

-315 PFGAVIRKQMHYTDS
+315 PFGAVIRRQMHYES
-330 NGRKKLSSIN
+330 NGKKKLSAIN

-379 KAELEEI
+379 KAEFEEI
-386 MSLTNPAV
+386 MALTNPSV

-403 DSVDSDAVDLKAASL
+403 DSVDSDAVDLKAASF

-431 MKPTEVYAP
+431 MKTTEVYAP

-473 RKSIGTKVK
+473 RKTIGTKVK

-504 VLVIPNNSGKVKTAP
+504 VLVIPNNSGKVKTSP
-519 ALKGLKDFD
+519 ALKGLNGFD
-528 PKVMYPKYEG
+528 PKAMYPEYPG
-538 MTPMTKKR
+538 MKRMTSKQ
-546 TQLEMGKIS
+546 TQLKMGEVS
-555 NLITDMTIAGANQ
+555 NLITDMTIKGATQ

-578 MVVIDAEKHK
+578 MVVIDAEKHH

-599 IDALKKKYQGSST
+599 IAALKKKYQGRANA
-612 GGAASLISRA
+612 GAATLISRA
-622 GSTAY
+622 SSKVY
-627 LPERKP
+627 VPDRKP
-633 RSASKGGPI
+633 RSASKGGGI

-648 KVWEETGRTFNK
+648 KVWEETGKTYNK
-660 PIFDKND
+660 PVFGEDG
-667 PEKIVGWKTERSIT
+667 ETIVGWKTEKSIL
-681 KSSKLAETNDA
+681 KSKKLAETHDA

-698 NGSTIETVYANHSNE
+698 DGSTIETVYANHSNE

-725 LAIPSV
+725 LSIPSV

-779 DPTLAKDKER
+779 DPTLVKDKER
-789 MSKVRRQALAE
+789 IKKVRRQALAE

-808 KKPFSITPEEWR
+808 KKPFSITPQEWR

-846 LATPRS
+846 LATPRA
-852 QPKVSSSMVSR
+852 QPKISSSMVSR

>member
-37 LKAKGLSETEIAKGL
+37 LKAKGLTETEIAKGL

-157 LEAEGYHVHKVKVT
+157 LEAEGYHVHKVKVQ

-177 QTEMKV
+177 FTEMKV

-206 NVEDRGRT
+206 NIEDRGRT

-222 PVSSKRLKV
+222 AVSSKRLKV
-231 RYGPEGGT
+231 RYGPEGGS

-271 HYLKG
+271 HFLKG

-315 PFGAVIRKQMHYTDS
+315 PFGAVIRRQMHYEV
-330 NGRKKLSSIN
+330 NGKKKLSAIN

-379 KAELEEI
+379 KAEFEEI
-386 MSLTNPAV
+386 MALTNPSV

-431 MKPTEVYAP
+431 MKTTEVYAP

-473 RKSIGTKVK
+473 RKTIGTKVK

-504 VLVIPNNSGKVKTAP
+504 VLVIPNNSGKVKTSP
-519 ALKGLKDFD
+519 ALKGLNGFD
-528 PKVMYPKYEG
+528 PKAMYPEYPG
-538 MTPMTKKR
+538 MKRMTSKQ
-546 TQLEMGKIS
+546 TQLKMGEVS
-555 NLITDMTIAGANQ
+555 NLITDMTIKGATQ

-578 MVVIDAEKHK
+578 MVVIDAEKHH

-599 IDALKKKYQGSST
+599 IAALKKKYQGRANA
-612 GGAASLISRA
+612 GAATLISRA
-622 GSTAY
+622 SSKVY
-627 LPERKP
+627 VPDRKP
-633 RSASKGGPI
+633 RSASKGGGI

-648 KVWEETGRTFNK
+648 KVWEETGKTYNK
-660 PIFDKND
+660 PVFGEDG
-667 PEKIVGWKTERSIT
+667 ETIVGWKTEKSIL
-681 KSSKLAETNDA
+681 KSKKLAETNDA

-698 NGSTIETVYANHSNE
+698 DGSTIETVYANHANE

-725 LAIPSV
+725 LSIPSV

-789 MSKVRRQALAE
+789 IKKVRRQALTE

-808 KKPFSITPEEWR
+808 KKPFSITPQEWR

-846 LATPRS
+846 LATPRA
-852 QPKVSSSMVSR
+852 QPKISSSMVSR

>member
-21 KDPHQHSGDLL
+21 KDPQQHSGDLL

-64 IAKNEKRKADVAMV
+64 IAKNEKRKADAAMV
-78 ARLKEKGMSNTAIGR
+78 ARLKDKGMSTTAIGR

-121 KELKKQVGKDGL
+121 KELKKSVGKDGL
-133 LDVGLGVEVNMGV
+133 VDVGLGVEINLGV
-146 TSTKM
+146 TGTKL

-157 LEAEGYHVHKVKVT
+157 LEAEGYHVHKVNVT

-192 TVLAKRGEIKAPGV
+192 TVLARRGEIKAPGV

-214 VYGIEKPA
+214 VYGIEKPTA
-222 PVSSKRLKV
+222 ISSKRLKV

-247 RRNVKDLSLGGSNY
+247 RRGVKDLSLGGSNY
-261 AQVRISVDGT
+261 AQVRISIDGT
-271 HYLKG
+271 HFLKG
-276 MAMYSDDLPKG
+276 MAMYSDDIPKG
-287 YDIRFNTNKKPT
+287 YDIRFNTNKKKT
-299 GNKLDALK
+299 DNKLDALK

-315 PFGAVIRKQMHYTDS
+315 PFGAVIRKQMHYES
-330 NGRKKLSSIN
+330 GGKKKLSGIN

-364 VSLAKQQLKAARDKR
+364 VSLAKQQLQKVRDKR
-379 KAELEEI
+379 KAEFEEI
-386 MSLTNPAV
+386 MALTNPAV

-403 DSVDSDAVDLKAASL
+403 DSCDSDAVDLKAASL

-459 EIPELTVNNKNPHA
+459 EIPELTVNNKDPHA
-473 RKSIGTKVK
+473 RRSIGSKVK

-504 VLVIPNNSGKVKTAP
+504 VLCIPNNSGKVKTSP

-528 PKVMYPKYEG
+528 PKARYPKYKG
-538 MTPMTKKR
+538 MIPMSKER

-555 NLITDMTIAGANQ
+555 NLITDMTIAGATQ

-578 MVVIDAEKHK
+578 MVVIDAHKHE

-599 IDALKKKYQGSST
+599 IGALKKKYQGGAT

-622 GSTAY
+622 GSTVY
-627 LPERKP
+627 LPERKA
-633 RSASKGGPI
+633 RSASKGGAI

-648 KVWEETGRTFNK
+648 KVWEETGRTYKK
-660 PIFDKND
+660 PVFDKND
-667 PEKIVGWKTERSIT
+667 PTKVVEWKTEQSIT
-681 KSSKLAETNDA
+681 KSSKLAEAHDA

-698 NGSTIETVYANHSNE
+698 NGSTIETVYANHSNS

-725 LAIPSV
+725 LKIPSV

-738 KTYAP
+738 KAYAP

-750 KVNEALRNK
+750 KVNEGLRNK
-759 PRERQ
+759 PRETQ
-764 AQVLADAVVRAKKQA
+764 AQILADAVVRAKKQA
-779 DPTLAKDKER
+779 DPSLAKDKER

-800 ARSRTGAG
+800 ARARTGAG
-808 KKPFSITPEEWR
+808 KKPFLLTPKEWR
-820 AIQEGAISQ
+820 AIQEGAVSQ
-829 AALNKV
+829 AMLNKV
-835 LELADESVVRE
+835 LEMADETNVRE

-852 QPKVSSSMVSR
+852 TPKISSSMISR

>member
-9 KRKSGRYPWGSG
+9 KRRSGRYPWGSG
-21 KDPHQHSGDLL
+21 QDPHQHSGDLL

-157 LEAEGYHVHKVKVT
+157 LEAEGYHVHKVKVQ

-177 QTEMKV
+177 FTEMKV

-206 NVEDRGRT
+206 NIEDRGRT
-214 VYGIEKPA
+214 VYGIEKPTA
-222 PVSSKRLKV
+222 VSSKRLKV
-231 RYGPEGGT
+231 RYGNEGGT

-261 AQVRISVDGT
+261 AQVRISIDGT
-271 HYLKG
+271 HFLKG

-315 PFGAVIRKQMHYTDS
+315 PFGAVIRRQMHYES
-330 NGRKKLSSIN
+330 NGKKKLSAIN

-379 KAELEEI
+379 KAEFEEI
-386 MSLTNPAV
+386 MALTNPSV

-403 DSVDSDAVDLKAASL
+403 DSVDSDAVDLKAAAL

-473 RKSIGTKVK
+473 RKTIGTKVK

-504 VLVIPNNSGKVKTAP
+504 VLCIPNNSGKVKTSP
-519 ALKGLKDFD
+519 ALKGLNGFD
-528 PKVMYPKYEG
+528 PKAMYPEYPG
-538 MTPMTKKR
+538 MKLMTSKQ
-546 TQLEMGKIS
+546 TQLKMGEVS
-555 NLITDMTIAGANQ
+555 NLITDMTIKGATQ

-578 MVVIDAEKHK
+578 MVVIDAEKHH

-599 IDALKKKYQGSST
+599 IAALKKKYQGRANAGAST
-612 GGAASLISRA
+612 LISRA
-622 GSTAY
+622 SSKVY
-627 LPERKP
+627 VPDRKP
-633 RSASKGGPI
+633 RSASKGGGI

-648 KVWEETGRTFNK
+648 KVWEETGKTYKK
-660 PIFDKND
+660 PVFGEDG
-667 PEKIVGWKTERSIT
+667 ETIVGWKTEKSIL
-681 KSSKLAETNDA
+681 KSKKLAETNDA

-698 NGSTIETVYANHSNE
+698 DGSTIETVYANHANE

-725 LAIPSV
+725 LSIPSV

-738 KTYAP
+738 KTYAS

-789 MSKVRRQALAE
+789 LKKVRRQALAE

-808 KKPFSITPEEWR
+808 KKPFSITPQEWR
-820 AIQEGAISQ
+820 AIQEGAVSQ

-846 LATPRS
+846 LATPRA
-852 QPKVSSSMVSR
+852 QPKISSSMVSR

>member
-64 IAKNEKRKADVAMV
+64 IAKNEKRKADAAMV

-121 KELKKQVGKDGL
+121 KELKKSVGKDGL
-133 LDVGLGVEVNMGV
+133 VDVGLGVETNLGV
-146 TSTKM
+146 TGTKL

-157 LEAEGYHVHKVKVT
+157 LEDEGYHVHKVKVT

-192 TVLAKRGEIKAPGV
+192 TVLARRGEIKAPGV

-214 VYGIEKPA
+214 VYGIEKPTA
-222 PVSSKRLKV
+222 ISSKRLKV

-247 RRNVKDLSLGGSNY
+247 RRGVKDLSLGGSNY
-261 AQVRISVDGT
+261 AQVRISIDGT
-271 HYLKG
+271 HFLKG
-276 MAMYSDDLPKG
+276 MAMYSDDIPKG
-287 YDIRFNTNKKPT
+287 YDIRFNTNKKKT

-315 PFGAVIRKQMHYTDS
+315 PFGAVIRKQMHYES
-330 NGRKKLSSIN
+330 GGKKKLSGIN

-364 VSLAKQQLKAARDKR
+364 VSLAKQQLQKVRDKR
-379 KAELEEI
+379 KAEFEEI
-386 MSLTNPAV
+386 MALTNPAV

-403 DSVDSDAVDLKAASL
+403 DSCDSDAVDLKAASL

-459 EIPELTVNNKNPHA
+459 EIPELTVNNKDPHA
-473 RKSIGTKVK
+473 RRSIGSKVK

-504 VLVIPNNSGKVKTAP
+504 VLCIPNNSGKVKTSP

-528 PKVMYPKYEG
+528 PKAMYPKYKG
-538 MTPMTKKR
+538 MTPMSKER

-555 NLITDMTIAGANQ
+555 NLITDMTIAGATQ

-578 MVVIDAEKHK
+578 MVVIDAHKHE

-599 IDALKKKYQGSST
+599 IGALKKKYQGGTT

-627 LPERKP
+627 LPERKA

-648 KVWEETGRTFNK
+648 KVWEETGRTYKK
-660 PIFDKND
+660 PVFDKND
-667 PEKIVGWKTERSIT
+667 PTKVVEWKTERSIT
-681 KSSKLAETNDA
+681 KSSKLAEAHDA

-698 NGSTIETVYANHSNE
+698 NGSTIETVYANHSNS

-725 LAIPSV
+725 LKIPSV

-738 KTYAP
+738 KAYAP

-750 KVNEALRNK
+750 KINEGLRNK

-779 DPTLAKDKER
+779 DPSLAKDKER

-800 ARSRTGAG
+800 ARARTGAG
-808 KKPFSITPEEWR
+808 KKPFLLTPKEWR
-820 AIQEGAISQ
+820 AIQEGAVSQ
-829 AALNKV
+829 AMLNKV
-835 LELADESVVRE
+835 LEMADETNVRE

-852 QPKVSSSMVSR
+852 TPKISNSMISR

>member
-9 KRKSGRYPWGSG
+9 KRRSGRYPWGSG
-21 KDPHQHSGDLL
+21 QDPHQHSGDLL

-157 LEAEGYHVHKVKVT
+157 LEAEGYHVHKVKVQ

-177 QTEMKV
+177 FTEMKV

-206 NVEDRGRT
+206 NIEDRGRT
-214 VYGIEKPA
+214 VYGIEKPTA
-222 PVSSKRLKV
+222 VSSKRLKV
-231 RYGPEGGT
+231 RYGNEGGT

-261 AQVRISVDGT
+261 AQVRISIDGT
-271 HYLKG
+271 HFLKG

-315 PFGAVIRKQMHYTDS
+315 PFGAVIRRQMHYES
-330 NGRKKLSSIN
+330 NGKKKLSAIN

-379 KAELEEI
+379 KAEFEEI
-386 MSLTNPAV
+386 MALTNPSV

-403 DSVDSDAVDLKAASL
+403 DSVDSDAVDLKAAAL

-473 RKSIGTKVK
+473 RKTIGTKVK

-504 VLVIPNNSGKVKTAP
+504 VLCIPNNSGKVKTSP
-519 ALKGLKDFD
+519 ALKGLNGFD
-528 PKVMYPKYEG
+528 PKAMYPEYPG
-538 MTPMTKKR
+538 MKLMTSKQ
-546 TQLEMGKIS
+546 TQLKMGEVS
-555 NLITDMTIAGANQ
+555 NLITDMTIKGATQ

-578 MVVIDAEKHK
+578 MVVIDAEKHH

-599 IDALKKKYQGSST
+599 IAALKKKYQGRANAGAST
-612 GGAASLISRA
+612 LISRA
-622 GSTAY
+622 SSKVY
-627 LPERKP
+627 VPDRKP
-633 RSASKGGPI
+633 RSASKGGGI

-648 KVWEETGRTFNK
+648 KVWEETGKTYKK
-660 PIFDKND
+660 PVFGEDG
-667 PEKIVGWKTERSIT
+667 ETIVGWKTEKSIL
-681 KSSKLAETNDA
+681 KSKKLAETNDA

-698 NGSTIETVYANHSNE
+698 DGSTIETVYANHANE

-725 LAIPSV
+725 LSIPSV

-789 MSKVRRQALAE
+789 LKKVRRQALAE

-808 KKPFSITPEEWR
+808 KKPFSITPQEWR
-820 AIQEGAISQ
+820 AIQEGAVSQ

>member
-52 GMTTTQLRAQKS
+52 GMTTTQFRAQKS
-64 IAKNEKRKADVAMV
+64 IAKNEKRKADAAMV

-121 KELKKQVGKDGL
+121 KELKKSVGKDGL
-133 LDVGLGVEVNMGV
+133 VDVGLGVETNLGV
-146 TSTKM
+146 TGTKL

-192 TVLAKRGEIKAPGV
+192 TVLARRGEIKAPGV

-214 VYGIEKPA
+214 VYGIEKPTA
-222 PVSSKRLKV
+222 ISSKRLKV

-247 RRNVKDLSLGGSNY
+247 RRGVKDLSLGGSNY
-261 AQVRISVDGT
+261 AQVRISIDGT
-271 HYLKG
+271 HFLKG
-276 MAMYSDDLPKG
+276 MAMYSDDIPKG
-287 YDIRFNTNKKPT
+287 YDIRFNTNKKKT
-299 GNKLDALK
+299 DNKLDALK

-315 PFGAVIRKQMHYTDS
+315 PFGAVIRKQMHYES
-330 NGRKKLSSIN
+330 GGKKKLSGIN

-364 VSLAKQQLKAARDKR
+364 VSLAKQQLQKVRDKR
-379 KAELEEI
+379 KAEFEEI
-386 MSLTNPAV
+386 MALTNPAV

-403 DSVDSDAVDLKAASL
+403 DSCDSDAVDLKAASL

-459 EIPELTVNNKNPHA
+459 EIPELTVNNKDPHA
-473 RKSIGTKVK
+473 RRSIGSKVK

-504 VLVIPNNSGKVKTAP
+504 VLCIPNNSGKVKTSP

-528 PKVMYPKYEG
+528 PKASYPKYKG
-538 MTPMTKKR
+538 MTPMSKER

-555 NLITDMTIAGANQ
+555 NLITDMTIAGATQ

-578 MVVIDAEKHK
+578 MVVIDAHKHE

-599 IDALKKKYQGSST
+599 IGALKKKYQGGTT

-627 LPERKP
+627 LPERKA

-648 KVWEETGRTFNK
+648 KVWEETGRTYKK

-667 PEKIVGWKTERSIT
+667 PTKVVEWKTERSIT
-681 KSSKLAETNDA
+681 KSSKLAETHDA

-698 NGSTIETVYANHSNE
+698 NGSTIETVYANHSNS

-725 LAIPSV
+725 LKIPSV

-743 EVKSLKA
+743 EVKALKA
-750 KVNEALRNK
+750 KINEGLRNK

-779 DPTLAKDKER
+779 DPSLAKDKER

-800 ARSRTGAG
+800 ARARTGAG
-808 KKPFSITPEEWR
+808 KKPFLLTTKEWR

-829 AALNKV
+829 AMLNKV
-835 LELADESVVRE
+835 LEMADETNIRE

-852 QPKVSSSMVSR
+852 TPKISSSMISR

>member
-64 IAKNEKRKADVAMV
+64 IAKNEKRKADAAMV

-121 KELKKQVGKDGL
+121 KELKKSVGKDGL
-133 LDVGLGVEVNMGV
+133 VDVGLGVETNLGV
-146 TSTKM
+146 TGTKL

-192 TVLAKRGEIKAPGV
+192 TVLARRGEIKAPGV

-214 VYGIEKPA
+214 VYGIEKPTA
-222 PVSSKRLKV
+222 ISSKRLKV

-247 RRNVKDLSLGGSNY
+247 RRGVKDLSLGGSNY
-261 AQVRISVDGT
+261 AQVRISIDGT
-271 HYLKG
+271 HFLKG
-276 MAMYSDDLPKG
+276 MAMYSDDIPKG
-287 YDIRFNTNKKPT
+287 YDIRFNTNKKKT
-299 GNKLDALK
+299 DNKLDALK

-315 PFGAVIRKQMHYTDS
+315 PFGAVIRKQMHYES
-330 NGRKKLSSIN
+330 GGKKKLSGIN

-364 VSLAKQQLKAARDKR
+364 VSLAKQQLQKVRDKR
-379 KAELEEI
+379 KAEFEEI
-386 MSLTNPAV
+386 MALTNPAV

-403 DSVDSDAVDLKAASL
+403 DSCDSDAVDLKAASL

-459 EIPELTVNNKNPHA
+459 EIPELTVNNKDPHA
-473 RKSIGTKVK
+473 RRSIGSKVK

-504 VLVIPNNSGKVKTAP
+504 VLCIPNNSGKVKTSP

-528 PKVMYPKYEG
+528 PKATYPKYKG
-538 MTPMTKKR
+538 MIPMSKER

-555 NLITDMTIAGANQ
+555 NLITDMTIAGATQ

-578 MVVIDAEKHK
+578 MVVIDAHKHE

-599 IDALKKKYQGSST
+599 IGALKKKYQGGTT

-627 LPERKP
+627 LPERKA

-648 KVWEETGRTFNK
+648 KVWEETGRTYKK
-660 PIFDKND
+660 PVFDKND
-667 PEKIVGWKTERSIT
+667 PTKVVEWKTERSIT
-681 KSSKLAETNDA
+681 KSSKLAEAHDA

-698 NGSTIETVYANHSNE
+698 NGSTIETVYANHSNS

-725 LAIPSV
+725 LKIPSV

-738 KTYAP
+738 KAYAP

-750 KVNEALRNK
+750 KINEGLRNK

-779 DPTLAKDKER
+779 DPSLAKDKER

-800 ARSRTGAG
+800 ARARTGAG
-808 KKPFSITPEEWR
+808 KKPFLLTPKEWR
-820 AIQEGAISQ
+820 AIQEGAVSQ
-829 AALNKV
+829 AMLNKV
-835 LELADESVVRE
+835 LEMADETNVRE

-852 QPKVSSSMVSR
+852 TPKISSSMISR